1 MSIKKR
7 FDKKLIIISLLL
19 VLIIGIGAVSAAD
32 NNTDEKI
39 ASSNDQAELSVSND
53 VKVSSSNEST
63 LGANVEVSGTRFTD
77 LRNAIDGATAGD
89 VIVLNNDIENDISHY
104 ILIDVGKSITIE
116 GNGHKIDALGKSG
129 IFFIKGS
136 GVVLNN
142 ITFANARNSFP
153 GGDNMMGGAI
163 GWIGSNGIVNNSIFI
178 NNIADS
184 GYTESGHGGA
194 IDWIQ
199 AEGGKI
205 YNSKFYNNHANL
217 TGGALRVKS
226 SMIIENSEFFY
237 NDAQDGGAIHV
248 VDQGATPGSLANCTF
263 ISNTAEDKG
272 GAIYFYSNSMNV
284 IDNYFTQNSA
294 RLGGAVFAYAN
305 NNLFLDHQT
314 VISNFAEYGGGFYLN
329 TYAYCPVKVRW
340 SEFLNNTAYK
350 LGAGVYYNDTTNHVG
365 YSDVDALNSDQNTM
379 RDTVHGD
386 KGYLNWIISGWQN
399 PVIETF
405 FGGSIDNYLGVK
417 ATPNNTDVAI
427 DVSIPKDADKAS
439 ANIVLVIKDESGIET
454 TYRYDSSDSRWNYDD
469 VNHSA
474 RTVVTLY
481 LTNQAV
487 GEYYVTATFKD
498 NLYYTYERKGNTT
511 YKIEGSKIKGNFTI
525 LQELIDEAINTKS
538 YVVDLDRD
546 YTYSIGLDH
555 GQMNIY
561 DNLTINGNGHF
572 LDALSKCR
580 IFSITGNNNVTL
592 NNIVFRNGNASGA
605 DGTLSN
611 YNNGGAILW
620 SSGYNTTVNNCTFT
634 NNNAN
639 YGGALYCS
647 NIANIYINDTV
658 FSQNTAS
665 SYGGGAYLIDN
676 DKVTI
681 SNSTFKFDYS
691 NHGSAL
697 YCNGNNYD
705 ISLCDFV
712 NNTARSQST
721 IEWVGNNG
729 RLYGSNFTNNKASK
743 FTAITLHGSN
753 GAISH
758 CLFNS
763 NNATNGDAGAIM
775 VFGMDT
781 TIDNCSFT
789 NNYANGDGGCIM
801 SENENT
807 HIYDSTF
814 KSNYVGH
821 NGGAIYF
828 KEPNLIVYN
837 STFEFNQAC
846 WMGGAI
852 AATED
857 PNNAK
862 NAIISNCTFK
872 SNYIENSDGY
882 GGAICYMGDYAP
894 NKDNLTVFDCIF
906 ESNSVLGITLP
917 GSSAVEMYS
926 CGGAIYFLGDMLKI
940 DNCNFT
946 SNCVTANYVAKYY
959 SSGGAVAAYGSN
971 GIISNS
977 QFESNVALANGGAIE
992 VRRMNDINIFNCGF
1006 ESNWADNGGALN
1018 LVSNG
1023 ANISNCTFEF
1033 NNASLGSA
1041 IKWEGDGGKV
1051 SSSTFLDNKADSIDL
1066 LIDNNDLTLTVT
1078 LVGNDNYINAI
1089 HSSKDLTFTNVTYYN
1104 GQIVNSNDVAP
1115 VKSQNEAG
1123 QPIVLEF
1130 NNVGVIKKVNG
1141 KTDINGQFIYDYS
1154 VLDAADYSC
1163 VASHPEN
1170 TYYTAIDNSRKVRF
1184 GEFDLLQHHVNQAS
1198 DNSILTLVRNYT
1210 YIIGLDSIKNGVVI
1224 NKKNLTINGN
1234 NHTVNALNQS
1244 RIFLVN
1250 SEDVVL
1256 NNITYKNGDADD
1268 YGGAIYVNA
1277 SATNLVISNATF
1289 ENNFAN
1295 IYGGA
1300 VFWNSS
1306 SGNINYAIFRNNR
1319 VSGSGSNGGA
1329 VYWNDTYCNISYTNF
1344 TGSSAQNNG
1353 GALYSNADTTELDH
1367 VNFTNN
1373 RAGNNGGAAWI
1384 KSDSS
1389 ITNSNFI
1396 NNNAANG
1403 GAIWA
1408 DAGECKLNYVNFTS
1422 NHANGDGGAIA
1433 IRGSSAEIS
1442 NAKFNEDYTGDEGG
1456 AIYITTPNSRIED
1469 SAFEG
1474 THAKNG
1480 GAIYWDGLTG
1490 TIDNVTFIGTYS
1502 TQNGGAVYWNAAD
1515 GTMTLTNF
1523 TDAHS
1528 GSNGGAIYWLGDNG
1542 KVNDANFTNT
1552 YALNGGAIY
1561 WTGNNGTV
1569 SKSRFNST
1577 KSTGTANSNGGGAIY
1592 WKSSN
1597 GNITESN
1604 FTNTSASSNGGA
1616 ILLDSNAQTLANIS
1630 IDNSKASKDGGAIY
1644 LSSGAAN
1651 ANLTNIDIFNTTASN
1666 GGGLYVNAI
1675 DVEFSNSNITNSS
1688 ANNGGAIYWLCSGGN
1703 AYGINLSNNTAQD
1716 GGALYAT
1723 SKSGDTKSTNF
1734 TGITFDNNKVTGYG
1748 GAICFNKDAGGYA
1761 VYNST
1766 FTDNTADQKG
1776 NSIYYYTGSSDNL
1789 NNSIYNSNF
1798 TGTDHIYI
1806 ENSMRASLVNNTE
1819 LNSRNGDYF
1828 VYNKGTIAL
1837 SNNALKNLIVNYGNI
1852 LTLVTVKVC
1861 ENKTYTYDDF
1871 YFPLNATA
1879 VDDNDNTVVSDS
1891 LRFVTNH
1898 NDNLESEI
1906 ANDMHIATLVTN
1918 KDYYEVNISDVG
1930 LKKVNVKIAI
1940 INVIGKLGSYTWL
1953 QKEIDDCTGDVYNLT
1968 TNVTFNPD
1976 YDLSIYNIYHG
1987 KINFLEGM
1995 NFNKTIR
2002 FEGFNFTISGLNQ
2015 ARIFTVTANDIIINN
2030 TNFINGST
2038 FANGGALNIRSNNA
2052 KIANSTFTNNTAA
2065 TGGAISSVSN
2075 SGLTLGNLTFVNNI
2089 ASDIAA
2095 VELYG
2100 VSNAQIKDLNFIG
2113 NAATN
2118 DCGALSYVGSGNV
2131 QSLSD
2136 CNFINNTAGNN
2147 YGAVYVSNVNVDS
2160 CNFINNTAQVDY
2172 SALYIAS
2179 GSNALTLTKSNFTGN
2194 LANNKATVGIEN
2206 AKTQVNNCNF
2216 TDNEVKSSGSAI
2228 YVNAQEVIISNNIF
2242 DKNEAGANGTVY
2254 FASTSGKIL
2263 NSNFTNNKALNG
2275 AGVYTGTNAGIII
2288 SNSSFISNVAS
2299 VEAGAIYLA
2308 SQAGKIQYCNFT
2320 DNTAVNGGAV
2330 VLAGSNQEIGFCK
2343 FEGNKASYKGG
2354 SVYVKDGLS
2363 NTIHDTTFKKSYA
2376 FDGGAVY
2383 NSGSTGASLWLTNN
2397 TFIKN
2402 IASHNGGAVYYIV
2415 DADGANPVIYRDYL
2429 NFTSDGITS
2438 EGNVNPQGR
2447 TTVTMKSA
2455 GSTYQRIVDCLFQ
2468 DNEDYILNISAK
2480 NFEDKLAV
2488 VYVYNPK
2495 DGDEK
2500 TIRVVITVNSTG
2512 KYYKQIIINET
2523 NYDYYFNTYSKSF
2536 EVNFEDLVND
2546 TDYNVTVSFED
2557 AVYLYKLNSTTFH
2570 IAHGNKIGDFKY
2582 LQELINNAIA
2592 TAPQGTIPTLDLP
2605 RNIVFTIGTEIWCDD
2620 SCVNITK
2627 PITINGL
2634 GRTID
2639 ALGQSRIFNIT
2650 SANVTLN
2657 DIKFVNGNSS
2667 GRYGDGVDMGGAI
2680 FWSGQNGTLM
2690 NGEFRDNNATIGGAI
2705 YYNSTASNAKISGSY
2720 FFNNTAVTNGG
2731 AIDCNASE
2739 MNLTNTF
2746 FESNYAGEYGA
2757 ALCRETNA
2765 TGGFGRNNN
2774 FTSNNAGIAGA
2785 ALGWMGV
2792 NNITIT
2798 NYIFIDNTA
2807 GEKGGAIYVSQ
2818 NSDNC
2823 KIINSSFTGNNV
2835 TGTASGLGGAIDFE
2849 GANGTIIGS
2858 NFTNNHAY
2866 GGGAIYVGALTGY
2879 TNITGATFT
2888 NNGAVNYGGAINLI
2902 ASSVTVNESNF
2913 YDNYAVRG
2921 GALYVGGDGH
2931 TNYIYSS
2938 LFKGNKAISDKTDM
2952 DGFGGAIDWVASSG
2966 YIIESEFID
2975 NCADNGGGV
2984 YFGGRSHESK
2994 IERCNFTNNQ
3004 AKYNGGA
3011 IDCNASKM
3019 YLTNTLF
3026 DGNVAQFGA
3035 ALCREIHAKEGSG
3048 ENNTFINNHAIV
3060 AGAALAWMGSVG
3072 INITNYTFIN
3082 NSADVAGGAIYVSI
3096 DSHNCSVVDCNFED
3110 NYVTNKTKDWK
3121 GRFNWVA
3128 WDDSNMYYRSEV
3140 TDDSSKARTADMNYD
3155 GTIFY
3160 YQTPEQL
3167 DAALGTGGA
3176 MTIFADNATIK
3187 NSNFTGGSARLGGGI
3202 YVGADSGSTQIT
3214 NSIFKSNVA
3223 WERGG
3228 AVNLYASGVHID
3240 QGQFYDNLA
3249 INGSALYVGG
3259 VGTQNKVHES
3269 IFSGNN
3275 ATSYGGGIYWIAYEG
3290 EIRDSEFISNS
3301 AEYGGGIYLNGK
3313 SANTNITNTKFKFN
3327 NAVKNGGAIDCNA
3340 TQMNLTNTFFESN
3353 YAGEYGA
3360 ALCREA
3366 NATGGHG
3373 KNNTFISNHAG
3384 ISGAALAWLNV
3395 ENIHIN
3401 NYTFID
3407 NTAERSGGAIYISK
3421 GSDNCVIF
3429 NSTFKGNHLTN
3440 MTAYH
3445 NGGAI
3450 DCVGDNL
3457 TVNMSSFENNGANTG
3472 GAIYV
3477 GTGSS
3482 QAHILASNF
3491 TSNYAYADGGA
3502 IGLKA
3507 DTLII
3512 NESIFKSNT
3521 AIGSGGAVYVGGIG
3535 ENNTVH
3541 YSVFEDNQ
3549 AGNHGGAI
3557 DWLAKAGEIIHSN
3570 FTKNSAE
3577 YGGAVYLNGVSSKS
3591 RISDVIFK
3599 ENTATENGGAI
3610 DCNATEMNLTH
3621 TKFISNIAKYGA
3633 GLCRESGAT
3642 GGFGGNNTF
3651 DRNHAYVSGAALAWL
3666 DVDNIHI
3673 NNYTFTNN
3681 TADFSGGAIYVSPD
3695 SHNCVVQNSTFTDNF
3710 VTSAIEGRG
3719 GAIDWQG
3726 DNATVEDTT
3735 FYRCISVNGGG
3746 IYFGEN
3752 SHNASVFNTTFT
3764 LCESLTNGGAI
3775 VVNGNDASITYCNF
3789 TSSVA
3794 MDNGGAI
3801 AGFDSNNSKIS
3812 NCNFKYNVAAGH
3824 IDPQGNH
3831 HGEGGAIYWENSNNL
3846 RVAHSTF
3853 ETDEAKL
3860 SGGSISADNCNDSI
3874 IYNITTFD
3882 ETAFRNGGAVAWS
3895 NSRNVIIDGS
3905 YFNDSGA
3912 NYDGGTIY
3920 LSNVDAATIKNT
3932 GINSTWASWGI
3943 GGGVYVDGN
3952 VTIDNVT
3959 FNDTHSYYDNAT
3971 AIYFNSGIS
3980 SVINSAFT
3988 YSIKSM
3994 GIAKDANVTL
4004 IKNNIT
4010 SDTPTKHIRY
4020 LIENSTVMVNT
4031 VDYAV
4036 WNNGNLWLDKN
4047 NFDNVIF
4054 NDGTIWTKTYIS
4066 VLDNE
4071 THNTT
4076 WNETFVFYA
4085 DITDDNNNT
4094 IISVKSLDTGNNIT
4108 SDRFHMSYNQI
4119 ILRTYYQGSFL
4130 ISGYDSGLK
4139 NSEMSAGTLNV
4150 KMPVNVDVS
4159 IKQPTTGNIEITATI
4174 TPKVQSNY
4182 TINGQ
4187 TIFFKIGDQ
4196 EFNTTINCPL
4206 GPWNMATANY
4216 QLNGLHEG
4224 KYTITATYNGDIV
4237 HLNATGENSTDVI
4250 LRDSWINVVIQ
4261 NITYGQTA
4269 VAVVTTN
4276 SNGTVRINIH
4286 GKDQIV
4292 DVVMHKGAD
4301 GNYTG
4306 SVNIPVSDYITTGRH
4321 DAGVVLE
4328 ANEYYKSSTNITSFY
4343 VSKLNTT
4350 IVATP
4355 TTPIVVGDKEVIIV
4369 KVNETAKGFVKITI
4383 NGKNYYEELENGI
4396 ATFEIHNLP
4405 RNNYRGIDVEY
4416 LGNEY
4421 FNGNS
4426 TKTTFYIGL
4435 RNDYTLYVRIAN
4447 ITYGENAT
4455 LYASLP
4461 VDVDNGVIFIV
4472 NNTPYPNI
4480 NVMNGVAEL
4489 VIPGL
4494 DVGEYH
4500 VTVVYNGDDK
4510 YDYKSNQTTF
4520 HVKPTGDWILN
4531 MTVEAH
4537 IYGQD
4542 TIFNVTLPKNV
4553 TKNINLT
4560 IEGVNYTVTLIN
4572 GTGNLTLN
4580 NISGGFHAVVATYD
4594 GDARYL
4600 AKTNSTL
4607 FYIER
4612 AQSNVNL
4619 TQDGRNVTATVTT
4632 NATGWVKFIVN
4643 GKEQRVQIVNGNAT
4657 WANVLINGNNTVVA
4671 IYEGDINFTDSNNN
4685 TNFTVSLEKSFINV
4699 TATNVTYGNASV
4711 ITVKVPA
4718 VQTGYVT
4725 VVVNNGTD
4733 IIRVILP
4740 IPATG
4745 EIKLDASGLNV
4756 GEYKVNVTYLGDKI
4770 YDVSQNSTTFNITKA
4785 NLTADVIAQNVT
4797 VDENASFVITVNN
4810 DFKGKV
4816 DITVNGVSH
4825 FDNLAQ
4831 ALIYINKLPANDYVA
4846 RMTFYDDG
4854 NYNNK
4859 TINVPFTVSRVDLT
4873 VINVTIDDTTYP
4885 DKAVAYVNVTGASG
4899 VINITVDGKVFNGTL
4914 DNNGIATIDLTGLS
4928 AGVKEALVNFTST
4941 DAYHNNASTIVKFVV
4956 FKAKSQVNL
4965 TNESTSVVAKVTDG
4979 ATGTVTFYVNGRN
4992 NTVPVA
4998 NGYARWDNVLEIGN
5012 NTVVVVYNG
5021 DKNFNVSTNS
5031 TSNFTIPKHKNS
5043 AVNVTAINVTY
5054 GNASVITVEVPK
5066 VQTGYV
5072 RIVVEG
5078 TAIDVTV
5085 PIDPTTGVAKF
5096 NATGLDVGRYRV
5108 NVTYLGDNLYDVA
5121 GNFTYFNI
5129 TKANLNATVI
5139 PINVTVKEYPGFIV
5153 SVNNDFNGKVNIT
5166 IENVN
5171 KYADVVKPLIDI
5183 DKLLAGKYTAN
5194 VTFYG
5199 DNNYIDTSLK
5209 VNFTVSKLGSM
5220 MVVTEVVNGTSVV
5233 VSLPENATGNVT
5245 VVFENGTSMVV
5256 NVTNGSAII
5265 NLENVT
5271 PGTQNITV
5279 IYSGDEN
5286 YTGVTINSTI
5296 TVPKHDTEIKIDV
5309 TDITDNGTAIVHVKV
5324 PTNATGDINVTI
5336 DGITYSGPI
5345 NKGEAIIPVANLTSG
5360 TKTVIAEYAGDNNY
5374 SANYSVAKFDIN
5386 VKTNVTPT
5394 VIDYGNGTVVVV
5406 VGDNATGNV
5415 TIKVGDKEFNATVV
5429 NGTAIVNITNVTPG
5443 DHEVEVIYSGDGNHT
5458 NATVKAN
5465 ITAPKYDTPIN
5476 VDVGSIVNGTAVV
5489 TVTVPKNATGN
5500 VTVRIDGMNYTA
5512 KIDGGKATIKLEN
5525 LTGGAKTF
5533 IVEYP
5538 GDNNFTGNYTVG
5550 EFVAK
5555 GTKAVVDPVIIDNGN
5570 GTVVVVVGD
5579 NATGNVTIKV
5589 GNETF
5594 NATVVNGTAIINIT
5608 NVTPGTHEVEVIY
5621 SGDANH
5627 TNSTIKTNI
5636 TAPKYDAPMN
5646 VAVSDIVNGTAVVT
5660 VTVPENATG
5669 NVTIR
5674 IDGMNYTAKIDN
5686 DGKAVI
5692 KLENLTGGAKTF
5704 IVEYP
5709 GDNNFTGNYTVGEFV
5724 AKGTKASVDPVIIDN
5739 GNGTIVV
5746 VIGDNATGNVTIKVG
5761 NETFN
5766 ATVVNGTAIINI
5778 TNVTPGDHEVEVIYS
5793 GDANHT
5799 NSTIKTNITAP
5810 KYDAPMNV
5818 AVSDIVNGTA
5828 VVTVTVPENATGN
5841 VTIRIDGMN
5850 YTAKIDNDGKA
5861 VIKLENLTGGAK
5873 TFIVEYPGDNNF
5885 TGNYTVGE
5893 FVAKGTKASV
5903 DPVIIDN
5910 GNGTIVVVIGD
5921 NATGN
5926 VTIKVGNETFNATVV
5941 NGTAIINITNVTP
5954 GNHEVEV
5961 IYSGDDNHTN
5971 ATIKTNVTAPKY
5983 DAPMN
5988 ITVGE
5993 AKEGEPIVIT
6003 VEVPKGAT
6011 GNVTVSV
6018 GGKDYTAKIDNDGKA
6033 VVTAENVSDGD
6044 HTIVAVYTG
6053 DGNYT
6058 SNSIISNM
6066 SVQKAK
6072 ADTEPNIVD
6081 YGNGTVV
6088 VVIGDNATGNVTIK
6102 VGDNIYNATV
6112 INGTAVVTIDNETP
6126 GSHEVEVIYSGD
6138 ANHTNSTIKTNI
6150 TAPKYDAPMDVVV
6163 SDVVNGTAVVTVT
6176 VPKNASGNVTVRI
6189 DGMNYTAKIDNDGK
6203 AVIKL
6208 ENLTGGAKTFI
6219 VEYPGDNNF
6228 TGNYTVGEFVAKG
6241 TKAVVD
6247 PVIVDNGNGTI
6258 VVVIGDN
6265 ATGNVTIKVGNET
6278 FNATVVNG
6286 TAIINITNVTPGTH
6300 EVEVIYSGD
6309 DNHTGS
6315 NITTNVTV
6323 PKYDTP
6329 INVTVG
6335 EAKEGEPIIITVE
6348 VPKGATGNVTVSVGG
6363 KDYTA
6368 EIGAD
6373 GKAVVTAEN
6382 VSDGDHTIAVE
6393 YLGDKNYSANHT
6405 VSNMTVQ
6412 KAKADTEP
6420 SVIDYGNGTV
6430 VVVVGDNATGNV
6442 TIKVG
6447 DKEFNAT
6454 VVNGTAVVTIDNVT
6468 PGTHEVEVI
6477 YSGDGNHTGS
6487 NITTNVTAPKY
6498 DTNMS
6503 MTVTE
6508 LPNGTVVVTV
6518 TVPDNAAGDVTV
6530 NVGGKEYI
6538 TKIDD
6543 NGNAVVY
6550 VDDISSGDHTIVVEY
6565 SGDDNYAG
6573 NYTISNFTKKEG
6585 KAAVDPVIV
6594 DYGNGT
6600 IVVVVGD
6607 NATGNVTVKVGDNIY
6622 NATVINGTAII
6633 TLDNETPGVHDV
6645 EVIYS
6650 GDGNHTNATI
6660 HTEITVSDV
6669 PTPIKINV
6677 DNINVGDKSIITVEV
6692 PKGATGSITIE
6703 IDGVNHTSLI
6713 NDGVARFEVENL
6725 TAGEKSVFAVYEGD
6739 GAYARNFT
6747 SDKFVVSKVNSNLIV
6762 EISDVNVGENITV
6775 TVKVPT
6781 DATGQVLID
6790 IDGVGYYMNITDGIG
6805 TVEIPHL
6812 GEGNYNVNLTY
6823 LGDDKY
6829 LSSSNKTTVK
6839 VSKLPSFVIPNAT
6852 DIHVGENVNIHLIV
6866 PTDATGNVTVIINSD
6881 EFTFNLN
6888 NGALG
6893 AVYVEGKEYIVA
6905 VSGGNGELV
6914 ISGLPKGEYSVR
6926 VIYNGDKKYLPSENA
6941 TIFTVSKQ
6949 DTQMDVIDQGNGTIK
6964 VILPDDATGNV
6975 TVSDGNNT
6983 YVVEVING
6991 TAVITL
6997 NDTTPGKHDIT
7008 VEYSGDGDYSSN
7020 KTTISVDIP
7029 KYSTPIS
7036 VNVHNIKVG
7045 ETEVV
7050 TVTLPKE
7057 ATGTVT
7063 IEINGKE
7070 YLAKVKDG
7078 VATFSVTGLAF
7089 GDKTVA
7095 VKYAGDDYYMDN
7107 YTTAQFTVSKVSST
7121 VKATGKDINVGKDE
7135 IITATVPKD
7144 ATGRVLVD
7152 IDGVGYYG
7160 TVENGKAKIII
7171 PELASG
7177 KYTTKITYEGDD
7189 KYLPSTTTVSFKVSK
7204 VNAPISADADDI
7216 YHGEDATVV
7225 VNVPEDATG
7234 TVTITVNGKTYTQEV
7249 KNGKAIFTVPGLT
7262 KGDYD
7267 IIASYSGDRKYD
7279 ANDSIT
7285 DIEVHFNETPDE
7297 PAHPHYTYN
7306 AEKRGL
7312 EKYPTG
7318 NPILALILMLLIA
7331 VGFGGIRKFR
7341 K

>member
-1 MSIKKR
+1 
-7 FDKKLIIISLLL
+7 
-19 VLIIGIGAVSAAD
+19 
-32 NNTDEKI
+32 
-39 ASSNDQAELSVSND
+39 
-53 VKVSSSNEST
+53 
-63 LGANVEVSGTRFTD
+63 
-77 LRNAIDGATAGD
+77 
-89 VIVLNNDIENDISHY
+89 
-104 ILIDVGKSITIE
+104 
-116 GNGHKIDALGKSG
+116 
-129 IFFIKGS
+129 
-136 GVVLNN
+136 
-142 ITFANARNSFP
+142 
-153 GGDNMMGGAI
+153 
-163 GWIGSNGIVNNSIFI
+163 
-178 NNIADS
+178 
-184 GYTESGHGGA
+184 
-194 IDWIQ
+194 
-199 AEGGKI
+199 
-205 YNSKFYNNHANL
+205 
-217 TGGALRVKS
+217 
-226 SMIIENSEFFY
+226 
-237 NDAQDGGAIHV
+237 
-248 VDQGATPGSLANCTF
+248 
-263 ISNTAEDKG
+263 
-272 GAIYFYSNSMNV
+272 
-284 IDNYFTQNSA
+284 
-294 RLGGAVFAYAN
+294 
-305 NNLFLDHQT
+305 
-314 VISNFAEYGGGFYLN
+314 
-329 TYAYCPVKVRW
+329 
-340 SEFLNNTAYK
+340 
-350 LGAGVYYNDTTNHVG
+350 
-365 YSDVDALNSDQNTM
+365 
-379 RDTVHGD
+379 
-386 KGYLNWIISGWQN
+386 
-399 PVIETF
+399 
-405 FGGSIDNYLGVK
+405 
-417 ATPNNTDVAI
+417 
-427 DVSIPKDADKAS
+427 
-439 ANIVLVIKDESGIET
+439 
-454 TYRYDSSDSRWNYDD
+454 
-469 VNHSA
+469 
-474 RTVVTLY
+474 
-481 LTNQAV
+481 
-487 GEYYVTATFKD
+487 
-498 NLYYTYERKGNTT
+498 
-511 YKIEGSKIKGNFTI
+511 
-525 LQELIDEAINTKS
+525 
-538 YVVDLDRD
+538 
-546 YTYSIGLDH
+546 
-555 GQMNIY
+555 
-561 DNLTINGNGHF
+561 
-572 LDALSKCR
+572 
-580 IFSITGNNNVTL
+580 
-592 NNIVFRNGNASGA
+592 
-605 DGTLSN
+605 
-611 YNNGGAILW
+611 
-620 SSGYNTTVNNCTFT
+620 
-634 NNNAN
+634 
-639 YGGALYCS
+639 
-647 NIANIYINDTV
+647 
-658 FSQNTAS
+658 
-665 SYGGGAYLIDN
+665 
-676 DKVTI
+676 
-681 SNSTFKFDYS
+681 
-691 NHGSAL
+691 
-697 YCNGNNYD
+697 
-705 ISLCDFV
+705 
-712 NNTARSQST
+712 
-721 IEWVGNNG
+721 
-729 RLYGSNFTNNKASK
+729 
-743 FTAITLHGSN
+743 
-753 GAISH
+753 
-758 CLFNS
+758 
-763 NNATNGDAGAIM
+763 
-775 VFGMDT
+775 
-781 TIDNCSFT
+781 
-789 NNYANGDGGCIM
+789 
-801 SENENT
+801 
-807 HIYDSTF
+807 
-814 KSNYVGH
+814 
-821 NGGAIYF
+821 
-828 KEPNLIVYN
+828 
-837 STFEFNQAC
+837 
-846 WMGGAI
+846 
-852 AATED
+852 
-857 PNNAK
+857 
-862 NAIISNCTFK
+862 
-872 SNYIENSDGY
+872 
-882 GGAICYMGDYAP
+882 
-894 NKDNLTVFDCIF
+894 
-906 ESNSVLGITLP
+906 
-917 GSSAVEMYS
+917 
-926 CGGAIYFLGDMLKI
+926 
-940 DNCNFT
+940 
-946 SNCVTANYVAKYY
+946 
-959 SSGGAVAAYGSN
+959 
-971 GIISNS
+971 
-977 QFESNVALANGGAIE
+977 
-992 VRRMNDINIFNCGF
+992 
-1006 ESNWADNGGALN
+1006 
-1018 LVSNG
+1018 
-1023 ANISNCTFEF
+1023 
-1033 NNASLGSA
+1033 
-1041 IKWEGDGGKV
+1041 
-1051 SSSTFLDNKADSIDL
+1051 
-1066 LIDNNDLTLTVT
+1066 
-1078 LVGNDNYINAI
+1078 
-1089 HSSKDLTFTNVTYYN
+1089 
-1104 GQIVNSNDVAP
+1104 
-1115 VKSQNEAG
+1115 
-1123 QPIVLEF
+1123 
-1130 NNVGVIKKVNG
+1130 
-1141 KTDINGQFIYDYS
+1141 
-1154 VLDAADYSC
+1154 
-1163 VASHPEN
+1163 
-1170 TYYTAIDNSRKVRF
+1170 
-1184 GEFDLLQHHVNQAS
+1184 
-1198 DNSILTLVRNYT
+1198 
-1210 YIIGLDSIKNGVVI
+1210 
-1224 NKKNLTINGN
+1224 
-1234 NHTVNALNQS
+1234 
-1244 RIFLVN
+1244 
-1250 SEDVVL
+1250 
-1256 NNITYKNGDADD
+1256 
-1268 YGGAIYVNA
+1268 
-1277 SATNLVISNATF
+1277 
-1289 ENNFAN
+1289 
-1295 IYGGA
+1295 
-1300 VFWNSS
+1300 
-1306 SGNINYAIFRNNR
+1306 
-1319 VSGSGSNGGA
+1319 
-1329 VYWNDTYCNISYTNF
+1329 
-1344 TGSSAQNNG
+1344 
-1353 GALYSNADTTELDH
+1353 
-1367 VNFTNN
+1367 
-1373 RAGNNGGAAWI
+1373 
-1384 KSDSS
+1384 
-1389 ITNSNFI
+1389 
-1396 NNNAANG
+1396 
-1403 GAIWA
+1403 
-1408 DAGECKLNYVNFTS
+1408 
-1422 NHANGDGGAIA
+1422 
-1433 IRGSSAEIS
+1433 
-1442 NAKFNEDYTGDEGG
+1442 
-1456 AIYITTPNSRIED
+1456 
-1469 SAFEG
+1469 
-1474 THAKNG
+1474 
-1480 GAIYWDGLTG
+1480 
-1490 TIDNVTFIGTYS
+1490 
-1502 TQNGGAVYWNAAD
+1502 
-1515 GTMTLTNF
+1515 
-1523 TDAHS
+1523 
-1528 GSNGGAIYWLGDNG
+1528 
-1542 KVNDANFTNT
+1542 
-1552 YALNGGAIY
+1552 
-1561 WTGNNGTV
+1561 
-1569 SKSRFNST
+1569 
-1577 KSTGTANSNGGGAIY
+1577 
-1592 WKSSN
+1592 
-1597 GNITESN
+1597 
-1604 FTNTSASSNGGA
+1604 
-1616 ILLDSNAQTLANIS
+1616 
-1630 IDNSKASKDGGAIY
+1630 
-1644 LSSGAAN
+1644 
-1651 ANLTNIDIFNTTASN
+1651 
-1666 GGGLYVNAI
+1666 
-1675 DVEFSNSNITNSS
+1675 
-1688 ANNGGAIYWLCSGGN
+1688 
-1703 AYGINLSNNTAQD
+1703 
-1716 GGALYAT
+1716 
-1723 SKSGDTKSTNF
+1723 
-1734 TGITFDNNKVTGYG
+1734 
-1748 GAICFNKDAGGYA
+1748 
-1761 VYNST
+1761 
-1766 FTDNTADQKG
+1766 
-1776 NSIYYYTGSSDNL
+1776 
-1789 NNSIYNSNF
+1789 
-1798 TGTDHIYI
+1798 
-1806 ENSMRASLVNNTE
+1806 
-1819 LNSRNGDYF
+1819 
-1828 VYNKGTIAL
+1828 
-1837 SNNALKNLIVNYGNI
+1837 
-1852 LTLVTVKVC
+1852 
-1861 ENKTYTYDDF
+1861 
-1871 YFPLNATA
+1871 
-1879 VDDNDNTVVSDS
+1879 
-1891 LRFVTNH
+1891 
-1898 NDNLESEI
+1898 
-1906 ANDMHIATLVTN
+1906 
-1918 KDYYEVNISDVG
+1918 
-1930 LKKVNVKIAI
+1930 
-1940 INVIGKLGSYTWL
+1940 
-1953 QKEIDDCTGDVYNLT
+1953 
-1968 TNVTFNPD
+1968 
-1976 YDLSIYNIYHG
+1976 
-1987 KINFLEGM
+1987 
-1995 NFNKTIR
+1995 
-2002 FEGFNFTISGLNQ
+2002 
-2015 ARIFTVTANDIIINN
+2015 
-2030 TNFINGST
+2030 
-2038 FANGGALNIRSNNA
+2038 
-2052 KIANSTFTNNTAA
+2052 
-2065 TGGAISSVSN
+2065 
-2075 SGLTLGNLTFVNNI
+2075 
-2089 ASDIAA
+2089 
-2095 VELYG
+2095 
-2100 VSNAQIKDLNFIG
+2100 
-2113 NAATN
+2113 
-2118 DCGALSYVGSGNV
+2118 
-2131 QSLSD
+2131 
-2136 CNFINNTAGNN
+2136 
-2147 YGAVYVSNVNVDS
+2147 
-2160 CNFINNTAQVDY
+2160 
-2172 SALYIAS
+2172 
-2179 GSNALTLTKSNFTGN
+2179 
-2194 LANNKATVGIEN
+2194 
-2206 AKTQVNNCNF
+2206 
-2216 TDNEVKSSGSAI
+2216 
-2228 YVNAQEVIISNNIF
+2228 
-2242 DKNEAGANGTVY
+2242 
-2254 FASTSGKIL
+2254 
-2263 NSNFTNNKALNG
+2263 
-2275 AGVYTGTNAGIII
+2275 
-2288 SNSSFISNVAS
+2288 
-2299 VEAGAIYLA
+2299 
-2308 SQAGKIQYCNFT
+2308 
-2320 DNTAVNGGAV
+2320 
-2330 VLAGSNQEIGFCK
+2330 
-2343 FEGNKASYKGG
+2343 
-2354 SVYVKDGLS
+2354 
-2363 NTIHDTTFKKSYA
+2363 
-2376 FDGGAVY
+2376 
-2383 NSGSTGASLWLTNN
+2383 
-2397 TFIKN
+2397 
-2402 IASHNGGAVYYIV
+2402 
-2415 DADGANPVIYRDYL
+2415 
-2429 NFTSDGITS
+2429 
-2438 EGNVNPQGR
+2438 
-2447 TTVTMKSA
+2447 
-2455 GSTYQRIVDCLFQ
+2455 
-2468 DNEDYILNISAK
+2468 
-2480 NFEDKLAV
+2480 
-2488 VYVYNPK
+2488 
-2495 DGDEK
+2495 
-2500 TIRVVITVNSTG
+2500 
-2512 KYYKQIIINET
+2512 
-2523 NYDYYFNTYSKSF
+2523 
-2536 EVNFEDLVND
+2536 
-2546 TDYNVTVSFED
+2546 
-2557 AVYLYKLNSTTFH
+2557 
-2570 IAHGNKIGDFKY
+2570 
-2582 LQELINNAIA
+2582 
-2592 TAPQGTIPTLDLP
+2592 
-2605 RNIVFTIGTEIWCDD
+2605 
-2620 SCVNITK
+2620 
-2627 PITINGL
+2627 
-2634 GRTID
+2634 
-2639 ALGQSRIFNIT
+2639 
-2650 SANVTLN
+2650 
-2657 DIKFVNGNSS
+2657 
-2667 GRYGDGVDMGGAI
+2667 
-2680 FWSGQNGTLM
+2680 
-2690 NGEFRDNNATIGGAI
+2690 
-2705 YYNSTASNAKISGSY
+2705 
-2720 FFNNTAVTNGG
+2720 
-2731 AIDCNASE
+2731 

-2866 GGGAIYVGALTGY
+2866 DGGAIYVGALTGY

-2888 NNGAVNYGGAINLI
+2888 NNGAVHYGGAINLI

-2913 YDNYAVRG
+2913 YDNSAVQG

-2938 LFKGNKAISDKTDM
+2938 LFKGNKAISDKTAM
-2952 DGFGGAIDWVASSG
+2952 DGLGGAINWVASSG

-2984 YFGGRSHESK
+2984 YFGGKSHESR
-2994 IERCNFTNNQ
+2994 IESCNFTNNQ

-3035 ALCREIHAKEGSG
+3035 ALCREINAKEGSG

-3096 DSHNCSVVDCNFED
+3096 DSHNCSVVDCDFED

-3187 NSNFTGGSARLGGGI
+3187 NSNFTGGFARLGGGI

-3214 NSIFKSNVA
+3214 NSIFKFNVA

-3240 QGQFYDNLA
+3240 QSQFYDNLA

-3290 EIRDSEFISNS
+3290 EIRGSEFISNS

-3313 SANTNITNTKFKFN
+3313 SANTNISNTKFKLN

-3340 TQMNLTNTFFESN
+3340 TQMNLTDTLFESN

-3384 ISGAALAWLNV
+3384 ISGAALAWLGV
-3395 ENIHIN
+3395 DNIHIN
-3401 NYTFID
+3401 NYTFTN
-3407 NTAERSGGAIYISK
+3407 NTADRSGGAIYISK

-3440 MTAYH
+3440 MTEYH

-3477 GTGSS
+3477 GVGSS

-3621 TKFISNIAKYGA
+3621 TKFISNYAKYGA

-3651 DRNHAYVSGAALAWL
+3651 DRNHAYISGAALAWL

-3726 DNATVEDTT
+3726 DNATIEDTA

-3860 SGGSISADNCNDSI
+3860 SGGSISADNCNDSV

-3912 NYDGGTIY
+3912 NYDGGSIY
-3920 LSNVDAATIKNT
+3920 LSNVDAVTIKNT

-3943 GGGVYVDGN
+3943 GGGIYIDGN

-3971 AIYFNSGIS
+3971 AIYFNSGVS

-4010 SDTPTKHIRY
+4010 SDTPTKYIRY

-4036 WNNGNLWLDKN
+4036 WNEGNLWLDKN

-4139 NSEMSAGTLNV
+4139 KSEMSAGTLNV

-4196 EFNTTINCPL
+4196 EYNTTINCPL
-4206 GPWNMATANY
+4206 GPWNVATANY
-4216 QLNGLHEG
+4216 VLNGLHDG

-4250 LRDSWINVVIQ
+4250 LRDSWIKVVIQ
-4261 NITYGQTA
+4261 NITYGETA

-4306 SVNIPVSDYITTGRH
+4306 TVDIPVADYMTTGRH

-4328 ANEYYKSSTNITSFY
+4328 ANEYYKSNNNITSFY

-4405 RNNYRGIDVEY
+4405 RGMYRGMDVQY

-4426 TKTTFYIGL
+4426 TKTTFYVGL

-4461 VDVDNGVIFIV
+4461 VDVDNGVVFIV
-4472 NNTPYPNI
+4472 NGTAYPNI
-4480 NVMNGVAEL
+4480 KVTNGVAEL

-4494 DVGEYH
+4494 DVGEYP
-4500 VTVVYNGDDK
+4500 VTVVYNEDDK
-4510 YDYKSNQTTF
+4510 YDYKTNQTTF

-4531 MTVEAH
+4531 LTVEAH
-4537 IYGQD
+4537 TYGQD
-4542 TIFNVTLPKNV
+4542 TIFNVTLPQNV

-4580 NISGGFHAVVATYD
+4580 NISGGFHAVVATYE
-4594 GDARYL
+4594 GDTRYL

-4612 AQSNVNL
+4612 AQSDVNL
-4619 TQDGRNVTATVTT
+4619 TQEGRNVTATVTT

-4685 TNFTVSLEKSFINV
+4685 TNFTLSLETSSINV

-4711 ITVKVPA
+4711 ITVKVPT

-4733 IIRVILP
+4733 IINVILP
-4740 IPATG
+4740 IPANG

-4756 GEYKVNVTYLGDKI
+4756 GEYT
-4770 YDVSQNSTTFNITKA
+4770 
-4785 NLTADVIAQNVT
+4785 
-4797 VDENASFVITVNN
+4797 
-4810 DFKGKV
+4810 
-4816 DITVNGVSH
+4816 
-4825 FDNLAQ
+4825 
-4831 ALIYINKLPANDYVA
+4831 
-4846 RMTFYDDG
+4846 
-4854 NYNNK
+4854 
-4859 TINVPFTVSRVDLT
+4859 
-4873 VINVTIDDTTYP
+4873 
-4885 DKAVAYVNVTGASG
+4885 
-4899 VINITVDGKVFNGTL
+4899 
-4914 DNNGIATIDLTGLS
+4914 
-4928 AGVKEALVNFTST
+4928 
-4941 DAYHNNASTIVKFVV
+4941 
-4956 FKAKSQVNL
+4956 
-4965 TNESTSVVAKVTDG
+4965 
-4979 ATGTVTFYVNGRN
+4979 
-4992 NTVPVA
+4992 
-4998 NGYARWDNVLEIGN
+4998 
-5012 NTVVVVYNG
+5012 
-5021 DKNFNVSTNS
+5021 
-5031 TSNFTIPKHKNS
+5031 
-5043 AVNVTAINVTY
+5043 
-5054 GNASVITVEVPK
+5054 
-5066 VQTGYV
+5066 
-5072 RIVVEG
+5072 
-5078 TAIDVTV
+5078 
-5085 PIDPTTGVAKF
+5085 
-5096 NATGLDVGRYRV
+5096 V
-5108 NVTYLGDNLYDVA
+5108 NVTYLGDNVHDISQ
-5121 GNFTYFNI
+5121 NSTTFKI
-5129 TKANLNATVI
+5129 TKANLTSSVVAQ
-5139 PINVTVKEYPGFIV
+5139 NVTVAEDTEFIITV
-5153 SVNNDFNGKVNIT
+5153 LNDFHGKVKIEVDGKTYDDDVKT
-5166 IENVN
+5166 IVN
-5171 KYADVVKPLIDI
+5171 DI
-5183 DKLLAGKYTAN
+5183 GKLLAGPKQAT

-5199 DNNYIDTSLK
+5199 DNNYINTTK
-5209 VNFTVSKLGSM
+5209 HVNFTVSKLGGM

-5233 VSLPENATGNVT
+5233 VTLPENATGNVT
-5245 VVFENGTSMVV
+5245 VVFKNGTSMVV

-5279 IYSGDEN
+5279 IYSGDGN

-5324 PTNATGDINVTI
+5324 PANATGDINVTI
-5336 DGITYSGPI
+5336 DGITYSCPI
-5345 NKGEAIIPVANLTSG
+5345 NKGEAVIPVGNLTGG

-5415 TIKVGDKEFNATVV
+5415 TIKVGNETFNATVV

-5443 DHEVEVIYSGDGNHT
+5443 DHVVEVIYSGDGNHT
-5458 NATVKAN
+5458 GSNITAN
-5465 ITAPKYDTPIN
+5465 ITAPKYDTPMVVA
-5476 VDVGSIVNGTAVV
+5476 VDNIVNGTAVV
-5489 TVTVPKNATGN
+5489 TVTVPKNATGD
-5500 VTVRIDGMNYTA
+5500 VTIRIDGMNYTA
-5512 KIDGGKATIKLEN
+5512 KIDNDGKAVIKLEN

-5533 IVEYP
+5533 IVEYS

-5555 GTKAVVDPVIIDNGN
+5555 GTKASVDPVIIDNGN
-5570 GTVVVVVGD
+5570 GTVVVVIGD

-5621 SGDANH
+5621 SGDGNH
-5627 TNSTIKTNI
+5627 TGSNITTNI
-5636 TAPKYDAPMN
+5636 TAPKYDTVMD
-5646 VAVSDIVNGTAVVT
+5646 VAVD
-5660 VTVPENATG
+5660 
-5669 NVTIR
+5669 
-5674 IDGMNYTAKIDN
+5674 KI
-5686 DGKAVI
+5686 
-5692 KLENLTGGAKTF
+5692 
-5704 IVEYP
+5704 
-5709 GDNNFTGNYTVGEFV
+5709 
-5724 AKGTKASVDPVIIDN
+5724 
-5739 GNGTIVV
+5739 
-5746 VIGDNATGNVTIKVG
+5746 
-5761 NETFN
+5761 
-5766 ATVVNGTAIINI
+5766 
-5778 TNVTPGDHEVEVIYS
+5778 
-5793 GDANHT
+5793 
-5799 NSTIKTNITAP
+5799 
-5810 KYDAPMNV
+5810 
-5818 AVSDIVNGTA
+5818 
-5828 VVTVTVPENATGN
+5828 
-5841 VTIRIDGMN
+5841 
-5850 YTAKIDNDGKA
+5850 
-5861 VIKLENLTGGAK
+5861 
-5873 TFIVEYPGDNNF
+5873 
-5885 TGNYTVGE
+5885 
-5893 FVAKGTKASV
+5893 
-5903 DPVIIDN
+5903 
-5910 GNGTIVVVIGD
+5910 
-5921 NATGN
+5921 
-5926 VTIKVGNETFNATVV
+5926 
-5941 NGTAIINITNVTP
+5941 
-5954 GNHEVEV
+5954 
-5961 IYSGDDNHTN
+5961 
-5971 ATIKTNVTAPKY
+5971 
-5983 DAPMN
+5983 
-5988 ITVGE
+5988 
-5993 AKEGEPIVIT
+5993 
-6003 VEVPKGAT
+6003 
-6011 GNVTVSV
+6011 
-6018 GGKDYTAKIDNDGKA
+6018 
-6033 VVTAENVSDGD
+6033 
-6044 HTIVAVYTG
+6044 
-6053 DGNYT
+6053 
-6058 SNSIISNM
+6058 
-6066 SVQKAK
+6066 
-6072 ADTEPNIVD
+6072 
-6081 YGNGTVV
+6081 
-6088 VVIGDNATGNVTIK
+6088 
-6102 VGDNIYNATV
+6102 
-6112 INGTAVVTIDNETP
+6112 
-6126 GSHEVEVIYSGD
+6126 
-6138 ANHTNSTIKTNI
+6138 
-6150 TAPKYDAPMDVVV
+6150 
-6163 SDVVNGTAVVTVT
+6163 VNGTAVVTVT
-6176 VPKNASGNVTVRI
+6176 VPKNATGNVTVRI

-6241 TKAVVD
+6241 AKVVVD

-6286 TAIINITNVTPGTH
+6286 TAVINITNVTPGTH

-6309 DNHTGS
+6309 GNHTGS
-6315 NITTNVTV
+6315 NITTNVTA
-6323 PKYDTP
+6323 PKYDAP

-6348 VPKGATGNVTVSVGG
+6348 VPKGATGNVTVNVGG

-6368 EIGAD
+6368 EIDND

-6503 MTVTE
+6503 MDITE

-6518 TVPDNAAGDVTV
+6518 TVPDNATGNVTV

-6677 DNINVGDKSIITVEV
+6677 DNINVGDKAIITVEV
-6692 PKGATGSITIE
+6692 PKGATGRITIE

-6747 SDKFVVSKVNSNLIV
+6747 SDKFAVSKVNSNLIV

-6839 VSKLPSFVIPNAT
+6839 VSKLPSFVIPTVSN
-6852 DIHVGENVNIHLIV
+6852 IHVGENANIHLIV

-6926 VIYNGDKKYLPSENA
+6926 VIYNGDNKYLPSENA

-6975 TVSDGNNT
+6975 TVDDGKNK
-6983 YVVEVING
+6983 YVVEVVNG
-6991 TAVITL
+6991 TAVINL
-6997 NDTTPGKHDIT
+6997 NDTTPGKHDVT

-7036 VNVHNIKVG
+7036 VDVSNIKVG

-7057 ATGTVT
+7057 ATGSVT

-7070 YLAKVKDG
+7070 YTVNVENGKAIFRVH
-7078 VATFSVTGLAF
+7078 GLAF

-7095 VKYAGDDYYMDN
+7095 VKYAGDDNYMNN
-7107 YTTAQFTVSKVSST
+7107 YTTGQFTVSKVSST

-7177 KYTTKITYEGDD
+7177 RYTAKITYEGDD
-7189 KYLPSTTTVSFKVSK
+7189 KFLPSTTTVSFKVSK

-7216 YHGEDATVV
+7216 YQGEDATVV

-7267 IIASYSGDRKYD
+7267 IVASYSGDRKYD

-7331 VGFGGIRKFR
+7331 VGSGGIRKFR

>member
-89 VIVLNNDIENDISHY
+89 VIVLNNDIENDISNY

-205 YNSKFYNNHANL
+205 YNSKFYNNYANL

-237 NDAQDGGAIHV
+237 NEAHDGGAIHI
-248 VDQGATPGSLANCTF
+248 VDQGATAGSITNCDF
-263 ISNTAEDKG
+263 IGNTAEEQG
-272 GAIYFYSNSMNV
+272 GALYFYSNSMNV
-284 IDNYFTQNSA
+284 VDNYFTQNSA
-294 RLGGAVFAYAN
+294 RLGGAGFAYAN
-305 NNLFLDHQT
+305 NDLFLDHQT

-350 LGAGVYYNDTTNHVG
+350 LGAGVYYYDLNNNVG

-386 KGYLNWIISGWQN
+386 KGYLNWVISGWQK

-439 ANIVLVIKDESGIET
+439 ADIVLVIKDESGTET
-454 TYRYDSSDSRWNYDD
+454 TYIYNSLDSRWNYDD

-498 NLYYTYERKGNTT
+498 HLYYTHERKGNTT
-511 YKIEGSKIKGNFTI
+511 YTIEGSKIKGNFTI

-572 LDALSKCR
+572 LDALGKCR
-580 IFSITGNNNVTL
+580 IFSITGDDVTL
-592 NNIVFRNGNASGA
+592 DNILFRNGASSGV
-605 DGTLSN
+605 DGTLSDK
-611 YNNGGAILW
+611 NNGGAIYW
-620 SSGYNTTVNNCTFT
+620 SGADVTVNNCTFT
-634 NNNAN
+634 NNNATL
-639 YGGALYCS
+639 YGG
-647 NIANIYINDTV
+647 V
-658 FSQNTAS
+658 V
-665 SYGGGAYLIDN
+665 YLISNGD
-676 DKVTI
+676 VII
-681 SNSTFKFDYS
+681 SNSTFKY
-691 NHGSAL
+691 NKANYGSAV
-697 YCNGNNYD
+697 YCKGNNHN
-705 ISLCDFV
+705 ISTCDFI
-712 NNTARSQST
+712 NNTATYSST
-721 IEWVGNNG
+721 IEWVGDYANLYNN
-729 RLYGSNFTNNKASK
+729 NFINN
-743 FTAITLHGSN
+743 TATSCAAVTLHGKGGIVSD
-753 GAISH
+753 
-758 CLFNS
+758 CTFVS
-763 NNATNGDAGAIM
+763 NNATNGNGGSISINGD
-775 VFGMDT
+775 DT
-781 TIDNCSFT
+781 TISNCSFR
-789 NNYANGDGGCIM
+789 NNSASLSWGGCII
-801 SENENT
+801 SHGANT

-814 KSNYVGH
+814 KSNAATE
-821 NGGAIYF
+821 GGAIF
-828 KEPNLIVYN
+828 FSEPNLIVHN
-837 STFEFNQAC
+837 STFEFNQAY
-846 WMGGAI
+846 WDGGAI
-852 AATED
+852 AFVYHRAISQ
-857 PNNAK
+857 NAK
-862 NAIISNCTFK
+862 NAIISNCTFI
-872 SNYIENSDGY
+872 SNNVLHVYGL
-882 GGAICYMGDYAP
+882 GGAIAYVT
-894 NKDNLTVFDCIF
+894 NKEGSNHNLTVLDCNF
-906 ESNSVLGITLP
+906 ESNSIVSDTSDSP
-917 GSSAVEMYS
+917 AYNF
-926 CGGAIYFLGDMLKI
+926 GGAVFFEGDGLKI
-940 DNCNFT
+940 DKCNFT
-946 SNCVTANYVAKYY
+946 SNFVTANYDDDHL
-959 SSGGAVAAYGSN
+959 SSGGAVSAYLSN
-971 GIISNS
+971 CNISNS
-977 QFESNVALANGGAIE
+977 IFKSNSALLSGGAIDTDI
-992 VRRMNDINIFNCGF
+992 NDINIFNCSF
-1006 ESNWADNGGALN
+1006 ESNLAENGGAVN
-1018 LVSNG
+1018 INAES
-1023 ANISNCTFEF
+1023 ANISDCTFEF
-1033 NNASLGSA
+1033 NNASCGSA
-1041 IKWEGDGGKV
+1041 IYWYGDGGDV
-1051 SSSTFLDNKADSIDL
+1051 SNSIFLNNKANSLSL
-1066 LIDNNDLTLTVT
+1066 LRSNKDLTLTVT

-1089 HSSKDLTFTNVTYYN
+1089 YSDGDLTFKNVTYYN
-1104 GQIVNSNDVAP
+1104 GQTVNSDDVAA

-1123 QPIVLEF
+1123 Q
-1130 NNVGVIKKVNG
+1130 VIILNLDNG
-1141 KTDINGQFIYDYS
+1141 KTKTQVSGMTDVNGQFSYDYS
-1154 VLDAADYSC
+1154 VLDAGIYSYE
-1163 VASHPEN
+1163 ASHPEN
-1170 TYYTAIDNSRKVRF
+1170 TYYTAITAKDNFKF
-1184 GEFDLLQHHVNQAS
+1184 GEFDLLQHHINKAE
-1198 DNSILTLVRNYT
+1198 DNSVLTLARNYT
-1210 YIIGLDSIKNGVVI
+1210 YTIGVDTITEGVVI

-1234 NHTVNALNQS
+1234 NHTVNALEQS

-1256 NNITYKNGDADD
+1256 NNITYKNGVADS
-1268 YGGAIYVNA
+1268 GGAIYVNA
-1277 SATNLVISNATF
+1277 SATNLIISNATF
-1289 ENNFAN
+1289 ENNLAN

-1300 VFWNSS
+1300 IFWNSS
-1306 SGNINYAIFRNNR
+1306 SGNIDHAIFKNNH
-1319 VSGSGSNGGA
+1319 VVGSGTNGGA
-1329 VYWNDTYCNISYTNF
+1329 VYWDADYCNISYTTF

-1353 GALYSNADTTELDH
+1353 GALYSNADATELDH
-1367 VNFTNN
+1367 VTFTDN

-1384 KSDSS
+1384 KLDST

-1396 NNNAANG
+1396 NNYATNG
-1403 GAIWA
+1403 GAIWT
-1408 DAGECKLNYVNFTS
+1408 DAGECKLDYVNFTS

-1442 NAKFNEDYTGDEGG
+1442 NAKFNEDYAGDEGG

-1490 TIDNVTFIGTYS
+1490 TINNVTFIGTYS

-1523 TDAHS
+1523 TDTHS
-1528 GSNGGAIYWLGDNG
+1528 NANGGAVYWVGENG
-1542 KVNDANFTNT
+1542 KVDDANFTNT

-1561 WTGNNGTV
+1561 WTGNNGAV

-1604 FTNTSASSNGGA
+1604 FTNASTSSNGGA
-1616 ILLDSNAQTLANIS
+1616 ILLDSNAQIIANIS

-1644 LSSGAAN
+1644 LSGGAAN

-1688 ANNGGAIYWLCSGGN
+1688 ANNGGAVYWLCSGGN
-1703 AYGINLSNNTAQD
+1703 VYGIILSNNTAQD

-1734 TGITFDNNKVTGYG
+1734 TDITFDNNKVTGYG

-1806 ENSMRASLVNNTE
+1806 ENRMRASLVNNTE
-1819 LNSRNGDYF
+1819 LNTKNGDYF

-1837 SNNALKNLIVNYGNI
+1837 SNNALKNLIINYGNI
-1852 LTLVTVKVC
+1852 LTLVTVTVC

-1879 VDDNDNTVVSDS
+1879 VDDNNNDVVSDS
-1891 LRFVTNH
+1891 LVFTTNH

-1940 INVIGKLGSYTWL
+1940 INVVGKLGSYTWL
-1953 QKEIDDCTGDVYNLT
+1953 QKEIDDCSGDVYVLT

-1987 KINFLEGM
+1987 KINFIEGM

-2002 FEGFNFTISGLNQ
+2002 FEGSNFTISGLNQ

-2038 FANGGALNIRSNNA
+2038 FANGGALYIRSNNA

-2065 TGGAISSVSN
+2065 SGGAISSVSN
-2075 SGLTLGNLTFVNNI
+2075 AGLTLGNLTFVNNT

-2118 DCGALSYVGSGNV
+2118 NCGALSYIGSGNA
-2131 QSLSD
+2131 QTLSD

-2147 YGAVYVSNVNVDS
+2147 YGAVYVSNVNVKS
-2160 CNFINNTAQVDY
+2160 CNFINNTAQTDY
-2172 SALYIAS
+2172 SALYMAS

-2194 LANNKATVGIEN
+2194 LANNRATVGIEN
-2206 AKTQVNNCNF
+2206 AKAQVNNCNF

-2254 FASTSGKIL
+2254 FASTSGKIM

-2275 AGVYTGTNAGIII
+2275 AGVYTGANAGIVI

-2343 FEGNKASYKGG
+2343 FEGNNASYKGG

-2438 EGNVNPQGR
+2438 EGNVDGHGR
-2447 TTVTMKSA
+2447 TTVIMKSA

-2495 DGDEK
+2495 DGDKK

-2582 LQELINNAIA
+2582 LQELIDNA
-2592 TAPQGTIPTLDLP
+2592 TRVAPQGTIPTITLP

-2627 PITINGL
+2627 PIIINGL

-2866 GGGAIYVGALTGY
+2866 DGGAIYVGALTGY

-2888 NNGAVNYGGAINLI
+2888 NNGAVHYGGAINLI

-2913 YDNYAVRG
+2913 YDNSAVQG

-2938 LFKGNKAISDKTDM
+2938 LFKGNKAISDKTAM
-2952 DGFGGAIDWVASSG
+2952 DGLGGAINWVASSG

-2984 YFGGRSHESK
+2984 YFGGKSHESR
-2994 IERCNFTNNQ
+2994 IESCNFTNNQ

-3035 ALCREIHAKEGSG
+3035 ALCREINAKEGSG

-3096 DSHNCSVVDCNFED
+3096 DSHNCSVVDCDFED

-3187 NSNFTGGSARLGGGI
+3187 NSNFTGGFARLGGGI

-3214 NSIFKSNVA
+3214 NSIFKFNVA

-3240 QGQFYDNLA
+3240 QSQFYDNLA

-3290 EIRDSEFISNS
+3290 EIRGSEFISNS

-3313 SANTNITNTKFKFN
+3313 SANTNISNTKFKLN

-3340 TQMNLTNTFFESN
+3340 TQMNLTDTLFESN

-3384 ISGAALAWLNV
+3384 ISGAALAWLGV
-3395 ENIHIN
+3395 DNIHIN
-3401 NYTFID
+3401 NYTFTN
-3407 NTAERSGGAIYISK
+3407 NTADRSGGAIYISK

-3440 MTAYH
+3440 MTEYH

-3477 GTGSS
+3477 GVGSS

-3621 TKFISNIAKYGA
+3621 TKFISNYAKYGA

-3651 DRNHAYVSGAALAWL
+3651 DRNHAYISGAALAWL

-3726 DNATVEDTT
+3726 DNATIEDTA

-3860 SGGSISADNCNDSI
+3860 SGGSISADNCNDSV

-3912 NYDGGTIY
+3912 NYDGGSIY
-3920 LSNVDAATIKNT
+3920 LSNVDAVTIKNT

-3943 GGGVYVDGN
+3943 GGGIYIDGN

-3971 AIYFNSGIS
+3971 AIYFNSGVS

-4010 SDTPTKHIRY
+4010 SDTPTKYIRY

-4036 WNNGNLWLDKN
+4036 WNEGNLWLDKN

-4139 NSEMSAGTLNV
+4139 KSEMSAGTLNV

-4196 EFNTTINCPL
+4196 EYNTTINCPL
-4206 GPWNMATANY
+4206 GPWNVATANY
-4216 QLNGLHEG
+4216 VLNGLHDG

-4250 LRDSWINVVIQ
+4250 LRDSWIKVVIQ
-4261 NITYGQTA
+4261 NITYGETA

-4306 SVNIPVSDYITTGRH
+4306 TVDIPVADYMTTGRH

-4328 ANEYYKSSTNITSFY
+4328 ANEYYKSNNNITSFY

-4405 RNNYRGIDVEY
+4405 RGMYRGMDVQY

-4426 TKTTFYIGL
+4426 TKTTFYVGL

-4461 VDVDNGVIFIV
+4461 VDVDNGVVFIV
-4472 NNTPYPNI
+4472 NGTAYPNI
-4480 NVMNGVAEL
+4480 KVTNGVAEL

-4494 DVGEYH
+4494 DVGEYP
-4500 VTVVYNGDDK
+4500 VTVVYNEDDK
-4510 YDYKSNQTTF
+4510 YDYKTNQTTF

-4531 MTVEAH
+4531 LTVEAH
-4537 IYGQD
+4537 TYGQD
-4542 TIFNVTLPKNV
+4542 TIFNVTLPQNV

-4580 NISGGFHAVVATYD
+4580 NISGGFHAVVATYE
-4594 GDARYL
+4594 GDTRYL

-4612 AQSNVNL
+4612 AQSDVNL
-4619 TQDGRNVTATVTT
+4619 TQEGRNVTATVTT

-4685 TNFTVSLEKSFINV
+4685 TNFTLSLETSSINV

-4711 ITVKVPA
+4711 ITVKVPT

-4733 IIRVILP
+4733 IINVILP
-4740 IPATG
+4740 IPANG

-4756 GEYKVNVTYLGDKI
+4756 GEYT
-4770 YDVSQNSTTFNITKA
+4770 
-4785 NLTADVIAQNVT
+4785 
-4797 VDENASFVITVNN
+4797 
-4810 DFKGKV
+4810 
-4816 DITVNGVSH
+4816 
-4825 FDNLAQ
+4825 
-4831 ALIYINKLPANDYVA
+4831 
-4846 RMTFYDDG
+4846 
-4854 NYNNK
+4854 
-4859 TINVPFTVSRVDLT
+4859 
-4873 VINVTIDDTTYP
+4873 
-4885 DKAVAYVNVTGASG
+4885 
-4899 VINITVDGKVFNGTL
+4899 
-4914 DNNGIATIDLTGLS
+4914 
-4928 AGVKEALVNFTST
+4928 
-4941 DAYHNNASTIVKFVV
+4941 
-4956 FKAKSQVNL
+4956 
-4965 TNESTSVVAKVTDG
+4965 
-4979 ATGTVTFYVNGRN
+4979 
-4992 NTVPVA
+4992 
-4998 NGYARWDNVLEIGN
+4998 
-5012 NTVVVVYNG
+5012 
-5021 DKNFNVSTNS
+5021 
-5031 TSNFTIPKHKNS
+5031 
-5043 AVNVTAINVTY
+5043 
-5054 GNASVITVEVPK
+5054 
-5066 VQTGYV
+5066 
-5072 RIVVEG
+5072 
-5078 TAIDVTV
+5078 
-5085 PIDPTTGVAKF
+5085 
-5096 NATGLDVGRYRV
+5096 V
-5108 NVTYLGDNLYDVA
+5108 NVTYLGDNVHDISQ
-5121 GNFTYFNI
+5121 NSTTFKI
-5129 TKANLNATVI
+5129 TKANLTSSVVAQ
-5139 PINVTVKEYPGFIV
+5139 NVTVAEDTEFIITV
-5153 SVNNDFNGKVNIT
+5153 LNDFHGKVKIEVDGKTYDDDVKT
-5166 IENVN
+5166 IVN
-5171 KYADVVKPLIDI
+5171 DI
-5183 DKLLAGKYTAN
+5183 GKLLAGPKQAT

-5199 DNNYIDTSLK
+5199 DNNYINTTK
-5209 VNFTVSKLGSM
+5209 HVNFTVSKLGGM

-5233 VSLPENATGNVT
+5233 VTLPENATGNVT
-5245 VVFENGTSMVV
+5245 VVFKNGTSMVV

-5279 IYSGDEN
+5279 IYSGDGN

-5324 PTNATGDINVTI
+5324 PANATGDINVTI
-5336 DGITYSGPI
+5336 DGITYSCPI
-5345 NKGEAIIPVANLTSG
+5345 NKGEAVIPVGNLTGG

-5415 TIKVGDKEFNATVV
+5415 TIKVGNETFNATVV

-5443 DHEVEVIYSGDGNHT
+5443 DHVVEVIYSGDGNHT
-5458 NATVKAN
+5458 GSNITAN
-5465 ITAPKYDTPIN
+5465 ITAPKYDTPMVVA
-5476 VDVGSIVNGTAVV
+5476 VDNIVNGTAVV
-5489 TVTVPKNATGN
+5489 TVTVPKNATGD
-5500 VTVRIDGMNYTA
+5500 VTIRIDGMNYTA
-5512 KIDGGKATIKLEN
+5512 KIDNDGKAVIKLEN

-5533 IVEYP
+5533 IVEYS

-5555 GTKAVVDPVIIDNGN
+5555 GTKASVDPVIIDNGN
-5570 GTVVVVVGD
+5570 GTVVVVIGD

-5621 SGDANH
+5621 SGDGNH
-5627 TNSTIKTNI
+5627 TGSNITTNI
-5636 TAPKYDAPMN
+5636 TAPKYDTVMD
-5646 VAVSDIVNGTAVVT
+5646 VAVD
-5660 VTVPENATG
+5660 
-5669 NVTIR
+5669 
-5674 IDGMNYTAKIDN
+5674 KI
-5686 DGKAVI
+5686 
-5692 KLENLTGGAKTF
+5692 
-5704 IVEYP
+5704 
-5709 GDNNFTGNYTVGEFV
+5709 
-5724 AKGTKASVDPVIIDN
+5724 
-5739 GNGTIVV
+5739 
-5746 VIGDNATGNVTIKVG
+5746 
-5761 NETFN
+5761 
-5766 ATVVNGTAIINI
+5766 
-5778 TNVTPGDHEVEVIYS
+5778 
-5793 GDANHT
+5793 
-5799 NSTIKTNITAP
+5799 
-5810 KYDAPMNV
+5810 
-5818 AVSDIVNGTA
+5818 
-5828 VVTVTVPENATGN
+5828 
-5841 VTIRIDGMN
+5841 
-5850 YTAKIDNDGKA
+5850 
-5861 VIKLENLTGGAK
+5861 
-5873 TFIVEYPGDNNF
+5873 
-5885 TGNYTVGE
+5885 
-5893 FVAKGTKASV
+5893 
-5903 DPVIIDN
+5903 
-5910 GNGTIVVVIGD
+5910 
-5921 NATGN
+5921 
-5926 VTIKVGNETFNATVV
+5926 
-5941 NGTAIINITNVTP
+5941 
-5954 GNHEVEV
+5954 
-5961 IYSGDDNHTN
+5961 
-5971 ATIKTNVTAPKY
+5971 
-5983 DAPMN
+5983 
-5988 ITVGE
+5988 
-5993 AKEGEPIVIT
+5993 
-6003 VEVPKGAT
+6003 
-6011 GNVTVSV
+6011 
-6018 GGKDYTAKIDNDGKA
+6018 
-6033 VVTAENVSDGD
+6033 
-6044 HTIVAVYTG
+6044 
-6053 DGNYT
+6053 
-6058 SNSIISNM
+6058 
-6066 SVQKAK
+6066 
-6072 ADTEPNIVD
+6072 
-6081 YGNGTVV
+6081 
-6088 VVIGDNATGNVTIK
+6088 
-6102 VGDNIYNATV
+6102 
-6112 INGTAVVTIDNETP
+6112 
-6126 GSHEVEVIYSGD
+6126 
-6138 ANHTNSTIKTNI
+6138 
-6150 TAPKYDAPMDVVV
+6150 
-6163 SDVVNGTAVVTVT
+6163 VNGTAVVTVT
-6176 VPKNASGNVTVRI
+6176 VPKNATGNVTVRI

-6241 TKAVVD
+6241 AKVVVD

-6286 TAIINITNVTPGTH
+6286 TAVINITNVTPGTH

-6309 DNHTGS
+6309 GNHTGS
-6315 NITTNVTV
+6315 NITTNVTA
-6323 PKYDTP
+6323 PKYDAP

-6348 VPKGATGNVTVSVGG
+6348 VPKGATGNVTVNVGG

-6368 EIGAD
+6368 EIDND

-6503 MTVTE
+6503 MDITE

-6518 TVPDNAAGDVTV
+6518 TVPDNATGNVTV

-6677 DNINVGDKSIITVEV
+6677 DNINVGDKAIITVEV
-6692 PKGATGSITIE
+6692 PKGATGRITIE

-6747 SDKFVVSKVNSNLIV
+6747 SDKFAVSKVNSNLIV

-6839 VSKLPSFVIPNAT
+6839 VSKLPSFVIPTVSN
-6852 DIHVGENVNIHLIV
+6852 IHVGENANIHLIV

-6926 VIYNGDKKYLPSENA
+6926 VIYNGDNKYLPSENA

-6975 TVSDGNNT
+6975 TVDDGKNK
-6983 YVVEVING
+6983 YVVEVVNG
-6991 TAVITL
+6991 TAVINL
-6997 NDTTPGKHDIT
+6997 NDTTPGKHDVT

-7036 VNVHNIKVG
+7036 VDVSNIKVG

-7057 ATGTVT
+7057 ATGSVT

-7070 YLAKVKDG
+7070 YTVNVENGKAIFRVH
-7078 VATFSVTGLAF
+7078 GLAF

-7095 VKYAGDDYYMDN
+7095 VKYAGDDNYMNN
-7107 YTTAQFTVSKVSST
+7107 YTTGQFTVSKVSST

-7177 KYTTKITYEGDD
+7177 RYTAKITYEGDD
-7189 KYLPSTTTVSFKVSK
+7189 KFLPSTTTVSFKVSK

-7216 YHGEDATVV
+7216 YQGEDATVV

-7267 IIASYSGDRKYD
+7267 IVASYSGDRKYD

-7331 VGFGGIRKFR
+7331 VGSGGIRKFR

>member
-32 NNTDEKI
+32 NSTDEKI
-39 ASSNDQAELSVSND
+39 ASSNDQVELSVTNN

-63 LGANVEVSGTRFTD
+63 LGANVDFSGTTFSELQT
-77 LRNAIDGATAGD
+77 AINGATAKD
-89 VIVLNNDIENDISHY
+89 VIVLNNDIKNYGNSPIS
-104 ILIDVGKSITIE
+104 INKEITID
-116 GNGHKIDALGKSG
+116 GNGHILDSLEKST
-129 IFFIKGS
+129 IFNIGADN
-136 GVVLNN
+136 VILRN
-142 ITFANARNSFP
+142 ITFINSYCQ
-153 GGDNMMGGAI
+153 NYEGGAI
-163 GWIGSNGIVNNSIFI
+163 CGNGNNVVITHCNFTDNHNQYDYVRGGAIAWKSGSNVLVTDSYFNNNYASHGGAIYIDNTKGFNITNSRFENNNATSYSGGAIYISNTNNNAFINNCNFTNNYAHSSGGAIYTEGPNTNVNGSRFVNNKNDGISTINYNGGGAICWHSPNGILNNSIFI
-178 NNIADS
+178 NNIANCEPSALS
-184 GYTESGHGGA
+184 GYGGA
-194 IDWIQ
+194 IEWIDGI
-199 AEGGKI
+199 GGKI
-205 YNSKFYNNHANL
+205 YNSKFYNNHANVS
-217 TGGALRVKS
+217 GGALRVRS
-226 SMIIENSEFFY
+226 DMIIENSIFSY
-237 NDAQDGGAIHV
+237 NSAVDGGAIFV
-248 VDQGATPGSLANCTF
+248 YDQGDGGHMSNCNF
-263 ISNTAEDKG
+263 DNNIAENRG
-272 GAIYFYSNSMNV
+272 GAFYTYSNGFHPFN
-284 IDNYFTQNSA
+284 NYYTLNSA
-294 RLGGAVFAYAN
+294 KYGGAAYVAAT
-305 NNLFLDHQT
+305 NNLLIENET
-314 VISNFAEYGGGFYLN
+314 VIANFAEQGGGFYLYGSDQ
-329 TYAYCPVKVRW
+329 YAPVQIAYSK
-340 SEFLNNTAYK
+340 FLNNTAYE
-350 LGAGVYYNDTTNHVG
+350 LGAGVYYFDGSNG
-365 YSDVDALNSDQNTM
+365 FSDVDALNSPENDLNY
-379 RDTVHGD
+379 TVHDD
-386 KGYLNWIISGWQN
+386 KGYLNWWKVGGRDWIK
-399 PVIETF
+399 PVITSY
-405 FGGSIDNYLGVK
+405 FGGSVDNYLGVD
-417 ATPNNTDVAI
+417 ATPNETTVVI
-427 DVSIPKDADKAS
+427 ELSIPKNADQTTAE
-439 ANIVLVIKDESGIET
+439 IHLFIKDESGGET
-454 TYRYDSSDSRWNYDD
+454 GYVYSSSDSRWNYDA
-469 VNHSA
+469 NIHPTM
-474 RTVVTLY
+474 TVVTLT
-481 LTNQAV
+481 LTGQNP
-487 GEYYVTATFKD
+487 GNYNVTATFKD
-498 NLYYTYERKGNTT
+498 NRYYKNVRQGNTT
-511 YKIEGSKIKGNFTI
+511 YTIRTQIKGNFTI
-525 LQELIDEAINTKS
+525 LQELIDKAINTKS

-561 DNLTINGNGHF
+561 DNLTIKGNGHF
-572 LDALSKCR
+572 LDALGKCR
-580 IFSITGNNNVTL
+580 IFSITGNNVTL
-592 NNIVFRNGNASGA
+592 NNIVFRNGNSSGT
-605 DGTLSN
+605 DGTLTN
-611 YNNGGAILW
+611 YENGGAILW
-620 SSGYNTTVNNCTFT
+620 SSGDNATINNCTFT
-634 NNNAN
+634 NNIASII
-639 YGGALYCS
+639 GGALH
-647 NIANIYINDTV
+647 ITINGDV
-658 FSQNTAS
+658 
-665 SYGGGAYLIDN
+665 L
-676 DKVTI
+676 I
-681 SNSTFKFDYS
+681 SNSTFKYS
-691 NHGSAL
+691 EANYGSAIHFNGDN
-697 YCNGNNYD
+697 YIVSSCN
-705 ISLCDFV
+705 FV
-712 NNTARSQST
+712 NNTAKASYT
-721 IEWVGNNG
+721 IEWSGDYG
-729 RLYGSNFTNNKASK
+729 KLYGSNFTNN
-743 FTAITLHGSN
+743 TAANNAAVGMRGNN
-753 GAISH
+753 GIISH
-758 CLFNS
+758 CSFDS
-763 NNATNGDAGAIM
+763 NNATKEDAGAIL
-775 VFGMDT
+775 VEGADT
-781 TIDNCSFT
+781 TIANCSFT
-789 NNYANGDGGCIM
+789 NNFANEDCGCIL
-801 SENENT
+801 SQNVNT
-807 HIYDSTF
+807 HIYDCTF
-814 KSNYVGH
+814 KSNGAGE

-828 KEPNLIVYN
+828 EEANLIVHN
-837 STFEFNQAC
+837 STFELNYAG
-846 WMGGAI
+846 WDGGAI
-852 AATED
+852 ATIDA
-857 PNNAK
+857 NGK

-872 SNYIENSDGY
+872 SNNAPHPEAM
-882 GGAICYMGDYAP
+882 GGAICLSNFNPD
-894 NKDNLTVFDCIF
+894 KDNLTVVDCIF
-906 ESNSVLGITLP
+906 ESNFLLGMQI
-917 GSSAVEMYS
+917 GSSTDYLINL
-926 CGGAIYFLGDMLKI
+926 GGAIYFDGDMLNI

-946 SNCVTANYVAKYY
+946 SNYITANFIAKFMAG
-959 SSGGAVAAYGSN
+959 SGGAIAAYGSN
-971 GIISNS
+971 CNISNS
-977 QFESNVALANGGAIE
+977 IFKSNSAINWAGAIE
-992 VRRMNDINIFNCGF
+992 TTIEDINIFNCDF
-1006 ESNWADNGGALN
+1006 ESNWAENGGALN
-1018 LVSNG
+1018 LGGNEANIFNSTFKFNNASSGGAIIWSG
-1023 ANISNCTFEF
+1023 ANGKLSNCTFNF
-1033 NNASLGSA
+1033 NNASSGSA
-1041 IKWEGDGGKV
+1041 IKWDGTDGKV
-1051 SSSTFLDNKADSIDL
+1051 SNSTFLDNKADSIDL
-1066 LIDNNDLTLTVT
+1066 LIENNDLTLTIT

-1104 GQIVNSNDVAP
+1104 GQIVNSDDVAP

-1130 NNVGVIKKVNG
+1130 NNAGVIKKVNG

-1234 NHTVNALNQS
+1234 NHTVNALDQS

-1319 VSGSGSNGGA
+1319 VAGLGTNGGA
-1329 VYWNDTYCNISYTNF
+1329 VYWNGTYCNISYTNF

-1384 KSDSS
+1384 KSDST

-1408 DAGECKLNYVNFTS
+1408 DAGETKLNYVNFTS
-1422 NHANGDGGAIA
+1422 NNANGDGGAIA
-1433 IRGSSAEIS
+1433 IKGTSAIIS
-1442 NAKFNEDYTGDEGG
+1442 NANFNEDYAGDEGG
-1456 AIYITTPNSRIED
+1456 AIYITTPNSQIED

-1490 TIDNVTFIGTYS
+1490 TINNVTFIGTYS

-1523 TDAHS
+1523 TDTHS
-1528 GSNGGAIYWLGDNG
+1528 DANGGAVYWLGDNG

-1561 WTGNNGTV
+1561 WTGNNGAV

-1604 FTNTSASSNGGA
+1604 FTKTSANSNGGA
-1616 ILLDSNAQTLANIS
+1616 ILLDSNGQTIANIS
-1630 IDNSKASKDGGAIY
+1630 IDDSKASKDGGAIY
-1644 LSSGAAN
+1644 LTGAAAN

-1666 GGGLYVNAI
+1666 GGGLYVNAV

-1703 AYGINLSNNTAQD
+1703 VYGIILSNNTAQD

-1806 ENSMRASLVNNTE
+1806 ENRMRASLVNNTE
-1819 LNSRNGDYF
+1819 LNTKNGNYF

-1861 ENKTYTYDDF
+1861 ENKTYTHDDF

-2002 FEGFNFTISGLNQ
+2002 FEGSNFTISGLNQ
-2015 ARIFTVTANDIIINN
+2015 ARIFTVTANNIIINN

-2038 FANGGALNIRSNNA
+2038 SARGGALYITSNNA
-2052 KIANSTFTNNTAA
+2052 KIVNSTFANNTAV

-2075 SGLTLGNLTFVNNI
+2075 SGLTLGNLTFFNNT
-2089 ASDIAA
+2089 ASNIAA
-2095 VELYG
+2095 VELSS
-2100 VSNAQIKDLNFIG
+2100 VSDVQIKNLDFI
-2113 NAATN
+2113 NNTATN
-2118 DCGALSYVGSGNV
+2118 DCGALSFIARGNV
-2131 QSLSD
+2131 QTLSD
-2136 CNFINNTAGNN
+2136 CNFINNTAGND
-2147 YGAVYVSNVNVDS
+2147 YGAVYVSNVNVVS
-2160 CNFINNTAQVDY
+2160 CNFINNTAQDDY
-2172 SALYIAS
+2172 SALYLAS

-2206 AKTQVNNCNF
+2206 AKAQVNNCNF
-2216 TDNEVKSSGSAI
+2216 TDNEVKASGSAI

-2275 AGVYTGTNAGIII
+2275 AGVYTGANAGIVI

-2330 VLAGSNQEIGFCK
+2330 VLAGSNQEIGYCK
-2343 FEGNKASYKGG
+2343 FEGNNATYKGG

-2438 EGNVNPQGR
+2438 EGVVDAQGR

-2488 VYVYNPK
+2488 VYVFNPK

-2512 KYYKQIIINET
+2512 KYYKQIIINEA
-2523 NYDYYFNTYSKSF
+2523 NFDYYFNTYSKSF
-2536 EVNFEDLVND
+2536 EVNFEDLFND

-2570 IAHGNKIGDFKY
+2570 IAHGTKIGDFKY
-2582 LQELINNAIA
+2582 LQELINNH
-2592 TAPQGTIPTLDLP
+2592 TRDYAPDVPLDLP
-2605 RNIVFTIGTEIWCDD
+2605 RNIVFTIGTEMWCDD

-2627 PITINGL
+2627 PIIINGL

-2818 NSDNC
+2818 NSGNC

-2866 GGGAIYVGALTGY
+2866 DGGAIYVGALTGY

-2984 YFGGRSHESK
+2984 YFGGRSHESR
-2994 IERCNFTNNQ
+2994 IESCNFTNNQ

-3026 DGNVAQFGA
+3026 DGNIAQFGA

-3140 TDDSSKARTADMNYD
+3140 TDNPSKARTADMNYG

-3275 ATSYGGGIYWIAYEG
+3275 ATSYGGGIYWVAYEG
-3290 EIRDSEFISNS
+3290 EIRGSEFISNS

-3313 SANTNITNTKFKFN
+3313 SANTNISNTKFKFN

-3440 MTAYH
+3440 MTEYH
-3445 NGGAI
+3445 YGGAI

-3621 TKFISNIAKYGA
+3621 TKFISNTAKYGA

-3651 DRNHAYVSGAALAWL
+3651 DKNHAYVSGAALAWL

-3775 VVNGNDASITYCNF
+3775 VVNGNNASITYCNF

-3860 SGGSISADNCNDSI
+3860 SGGSISADNCNDSV

-3912 NYDGGTIY
+3912 NYNGGTIY

-4010 SDTPTKHIRY
+4010 SDTPTKYIRY

-4159 IKQPTTGNIEITATI
+4159 IKQPTIGNIEITATI

-4206 GPWNMATANY
+4206 GPWNVATANY
-4216 QLNGLHEG
+4216 ALNGLHEG

-4306 SVNIPVSDYITTGRH
+4306 TVNIPVSDYVTTGRH

-4350 IVATP
+4350 VVATP
-4355 TTPIVVGDKEVIIV
+4355 TNIYVGDKETIKVR
-4369 KVNETAKGFVKITI
+4369 VNETAAKGFVKISI
-4383 NGKNYYEELENGI
+4383 NGKNYYEELNGGE
-4396 ATFEIHNLP
+4396 ATFEIYNIPAHMDWVAN
-4405 RNNYRGIDVEY
+4405 VEY
-4416 LGNEY
+4416 LGNDY

-4426 TKTTFYIGL
+4426 TITIFNVNY
-4435 RNDYTLYVRIAN
+4435 RNDYIIYVRIAN

-4461 VDVDNGVIFIV
+4461 VDVDNDVVFVV
-4472 NNTPYPNI
+4472 NGTPYQ
-4480 NVMNGVAEL
+4480 NVKVLNGVAEL
-4489 VIPGL
+4489 TIPNL
-4494 DVGEYH
+4494 DVGEYP
-4500 VTVVYNGDDK
+4500 VVAIYPGDDK
-4510 YDYKSNQTTF
+4510 YQYKTNITSF
-4520 HVKPTGDWILN
+4520 HVKPTDNWILN
-4531 MTVEAH
+4531 ITVEAH
-4537 IYGQD
+4537 TYGQE
-4542 TIFNVTLPKNV
+4542 TIFNVTLPQNV

-4560 IEGVNYTVTLIN
+4560 IEGVNYTVKLTN
-4572 GTGNLTLN
+4572 GTGSLTLN
-4580 NISGGFHAVVATYD
+4580 NISGGLHTVVATYD
-4594 GDARYL
+4594 GDGRYL

-4607 FYIER
+4607 FYIEK
-4612 AQSNVNL
+4612 AQSTVDLIQN
-4619 TQDGRNVTATVTT
+4619 GRNITATVTT

-4657 WANVLINGNNTVVA
+4657 WTNILINGNNTVVA

-4685 TNFTVSLEKSFINV
+4685 TNFTLSLETSSINV

-4711 ITVKVPA
+4711 ITVKVPT

-4733 IIRVILP
+4733 IINVILP
-4740 IPATG
+4740 IPANG

-4756 GEYKVNVTYLGDKI
+4756 GEYTVNVTYLGDNV
-4770 YDVSQNSTTFNITKA
+4770 YDVSQNSTTFKITKA
-4785 NLTADVIAQNVT
+4785 NLTASVVAQNVT
-4797 VDENASFVITVNN
+4797 VAQDTEFIITVLN
-4810 DFKGKV
+4810 DFHGKV
-4816 DITVNGVSH
+4816 KIE
-4825 FDNLAQ
+4825 
-4831 ALIYINKLPANDYVA
+4831 
-4846 RMTFYDDG
+4846 
-4854 NYNNK
+4854 
-4859 TINVPFTVSRVDLT
+4859 
-4873 VINVTIDDTTYP
+4873 
-4885 DKAVAYVNVTGASG
+4885 
-4899 VINITVDGKVFNGTL
+4899 VDGKTYDG
-4914 DNNGIATIDLTGLS
+4914 D
-4928 AGVKEALVNFTST
+4928 VK
-4941 DAYHNNASTIVKFVV
+4941 TIV
-4956 FKAKSQVNL
+4956 N
-4965 TNESTSVVAKVTDG
+4965 D
-4979 ATGTVTFYVNGRN
+4979 
-4992 NTVPVA
+4992 
-4998 NGYARWDNVLEIGN
+4998 IG
-5012 NTVVVVYNG
+5012 
-5021 DKNFNVSTNS
+5021 
-5031 TSNFTIPKHKNS
+5031 
-5043 AVNVTAINVTY
+5043 
-5054 GNASVITVEVPK
+5054 
-5066 VQTGYV
+5066 
-5072 RIVVEG
+5072 
-5078 TAIDVTV
+5078 
-5085 PIDPTTGVAKF
+5085 
-5096 NATGLDVGRYRV
+5096 
-5108 NVTYLGDNLYDVA
+5108 
-5121 GNFTYFNI
+5121 
-5129 TKANLNATVI
+5129 
-5139 PINVTVKEYPGFIV
+5139 
-5153 SVNNDFNGKVNIT
+5153 
-5166 IENVN
+5166 
-5171 KYADVVKPLIDI
+5171 
-5183 DKLLAGKYTAN
+5183 KLLSGPKQAT

-5199 DNNYIDTSLK
+5199 DNNYNDATEY
-5209 VNFTVSKLGSM
+5209 VNFTVSKLGGM
-5220 MVVTEVVNGTSVV
+5220 MVVTEVVNSTSVV
-5233 VSLPENATGNVT
+5233 VTLPENATGNVT

-5256 NVTNGSAII
+5256 NVTNGSAVI

-5286 YTGVTINSTI
+5286 YTDVTINSTI

-5324 PTNATGDINVTI
+5324 PANATGDINVTI

-5345 NKGEAIIPVANLTSG
+5345 NKGEAVIPVGNLTGG

-5415 TIKVGDKEFNATVV
+5415 TIKVDGKEFNATVV

-5458 NATVKAN
+5458 GSNITAN
-5465 ITAPKYDTPIN
+5465 ITAPKYDTPM
-5476 VDVGSIVNGTAVV
+5476 V
-5489 TVTVPKNATGN
+5489 
-5500 VTVRIDGMNYTA
+5500 
-5512 KIDGGKATIKLEN
+5512 
-5525 LTGGAKTF
+5525 
-5533 IVEYP
+5533 
-5538 GDNNFTGNYTVG
+5538 
-5550 EFVAK
+5550 
-5555 GTKAVVDPVIIDNGN
+5555 
-5570 GTVVVVVGD
+5570 
-5579 NATGNVTIKV
+5579 
-5589 GNETF
+5589 
-5594 NATVVNGTAIINIT
+5594 
-5608 NVTPGTHEVEVIY
+5608 
-5621 SGDANH
+5621 
-5627 TNSTIKTNI
+5627 
-5636 TAPKYDAPMN
+5636 
-5646 VAVSDIVNGTAVVT
+5646 VAVDNIVNGTAVVT

-5674 IDGMNYTAKIDN
+5674 IDGMNYTAKID
-5686 DGKAVI
+5686 DGKATI
-5692 KLENLTGGAKTF
+5692 KLENLTSGPKTL

-5709 GDNNFTGNYTVGEFV
+5709 GDDKYVGNYTVGEFV
-5724 AKGTKASVDPVIIDN
+5724 AKGTKAVVDPVIIDN

-5746 VIGDNATGNVTIKVG
+5746 VVGDNATGNVTIKVG

-5810 KYDAPMNV
+5810 KYDTPMDV
-5818 AVSDIVNGTA
+5818 IVGSIVNGTA
-5828 VVTVTVPENATGN
+5828 VVTVTVLENATGN
-5841 VTIRIDGMN
+5841 VTLRIDGMN
-5850 YTAKIDNDGKA
+5850 YTAKIDDGKA
-5861 VIKLENLTGGAK
+5861 T
-5873 TFIVEYPGDNNF
+5873 
-5885 TGNYTVGE
+5885 
-5893 FVAKGTKASV
+5893 
-5903 DPVIIDN
+5903 
-5910 GNGTIVVVIGD
+5910 
-5921 NATGN
+5921 
-5926 VTIKVGNETFNATVV
+5926 
-5941 NGTAIINITNVTP
+5941 
-5954 GNHEVEV
+5954 
-5961 IYSGDDNHTN
+5961 
-5971 ATIKTNVTAPKY
+5971 
-5983 DAPMN
+5983 
-5988 ITVGE
+5988 
-5993 AKEGEPIVIT
+5993 
-6003 VEVPKGAT
+6003 
-6011 GNVTVSV
+6011 
-6018 GGKDYTAKIDNDGKA
+6018 
-6033 VVTAENVSDGD
+6033 
-6044 HTIVAVYTG
+6044 
-6053 DGNYT
+6053 
-6058 SNSIISNM
+6058 
-6066 SVQKAK
+6066 
-6072 ADTEPNIVD
+6072 
-6081 YGNGTVV
+6081 
-6088 VVIGDNATGNVTIK
+6088 
-6102 VGDNIYNATV
+6102 
-6112 INGTAVVTIDNETP
+6112 
-6126 GSHEVEVIYSGD
+6126 
-6138 ANHTNSTIKTNI
+6138 
-6150 TAPKYDAPMDVVV
+6150 
-6163 SDVVNGTAVVTVT
+6163 
-6176 VPKNASGNVTVRI
+6176 
-6189 DGMNYTAKIDNDGK
+6189 
-6203 AVIKL
+6203 IKL

-6278 FNATVVNG
+6278 FNSTVVNG

-6315 NITTNVTV
+6315 NITTNVTA
-6323 PKYDTP
+6323 PKYDAP
-6329 INVTVG
+6329 INVIVDV
-6335 EAKEGEPIIITVE
+6335 AKEGEPIIITVE

-6368 EIGAD
+6368 EIDAN

-6405 VSNMTVQ
+6405 VSNMTVE

-6442 TIKVG
+6442 TIKIG

-6503 MTVTE
+6503 MTITE

-6518 TVPDNAAGDVTV
+6518 TVPDNATGDVTV

-6565 SGDDNYAG
+6565 SGDDNYTG

-6677 DNINVGDKSIITVEV
+6677 DNINVGDKAIITVEV
-6692 PKGATGSITIE
+6692 PKGATGTITIE

-6713 NDGVARFEVENL
+6713 KDGVARFEVENL

-6747 SDKFVVSKVNSNLIV
+6747 SDKFLVSKVNSNLIV

-6839 VSKLPSFVIPNAT
+6839 VSKLPSFVIPTVSN
-6852 DIHVGENVNIHLIV
+6852 IHVGENANIHLIV

-6926 VIYNGDKKYLPSENA
+6926 VIYNGDNKYLPSENA
-6941 TIFTVSKQ
+6941 TIFAVSKQ

-6997 NDTTPGKHDIT
+6997 NDTTPGKHDVT

-7036 VNVHNIKVG
+7036 VDVHNIKVG

-7057 ATGTVT
+7057 ATGSVT

-7070 YLAKVKDG
+7070 YTANVENGKAIFRVPD
-7078 VATFSVTGLAF
+7078 LAF

-7107 YTTAQFTVSKVSST
+7107 YTTGQFTVSKVPST

-7177 KYTTKITYEGDD
+7177 KYIAKITYEGDD

-7216 YHGEDATVV
+7216 YQGEDATVV

-7297 PAHPHYTYN
+7297 PEHSHYTYN

-7331 VGFGGIRKFR
+7331 VGSGGIRKFR

>member
-7 FDKKLIIISLLL
+7 LDKKLIILTLLL

-32 NNTDEKI
+32 NNTNEKL
-39 ASSNDQAELSVSND
+39 ASSNDQVELSVTND

-63 LGANVEVSGTRFTD
+63 LGANVDFSGTKFSELKT
-77 LRNAIDGATAGD
+77 AINGATTGD
-89 VIVLNNDIENDISHY
+89 VIVLNNDIINDQSKDIH
-104 ILIDVGKSITIE
+104 IEKAITIE
-116 GNGHKIDALGKSG
+116 GNGHTIDALGLSG
-129 IFFIKGS
+129 IFYIKANN
-136 GVVLNN
+136 VKLNN
-142 ITFANARNSFP
+142 ITFTNAKNYHY
-153 GGDNMMGGAI
+153 GDDEMYGGAI
-163 GWIGSNGIVNNSIFI
+163 CWEGNNGIVNNSIFT
-178 NNIADS
+178 NNYADS
-184 GYTESGHGGA
+184 GPRWSGSGGA
-194 IDWIQ
+194 IDWRQ
-199 AEGGKI
+199 GSEGQI
-205 YNSKFYNNHANL
+205 FNCKFYNNYANIS
-217 TGGALRVKS
+217 GGAIFGQSDL
-226 SMIIENSEFFY
+226 IIENSIFSY
-237 NDAQDGGAIHV
+237 NRAPEGGAIRLDVWHALR
-248 VDQGATPGSLANCTF
+248 GRMTNCTF
-263 ISNTAEDKG
+263 TNNIAESKG
-272 GAIYFYSNSMNV
+272 GAMFITSNNMDIS
-284 IDNYFTQNSA
+284 DNYYAQNSA
-294 RLGGAVFAYAN
+294 QSGGAVYATAN
-305 NNLFLDHQT
+305 GVFIFKNET
-314 VISNFAEYGGGFYLN
+314 VIANFAEYGGGFYLEN
-329 TYAYCPVKVRW
+329 PNYCPVKIHY
-340 SEFLNNTAYK
+340 SKFLNNTAYK
-350 LGAGVYYNDTTNHVG
+350 LGAGVYCDIQNDKG
-365 YSDVDALNSDQNTM
+365 YSDVDALNSAQNLE
-379 RDTVHGD
+379 RNTVVDD
-386 KGYLNWIISGWQN
+386 KGYLTWNISHWQQ
-399 PVIETF
+399 PVLHTY
-405 FGGSIDNYLGVK
+405 FGGSVDNYLGVI
-417 ATPNNTDVAI
+417 ATPEDTTVVI
-427 DVSIPKDADKAS
+427 EVSIPKDAEKSS
-439 ANIVLVIKDESGIET
+439 ADIHLFIKDESGSET
-454 TYRYDSSDSRWNYDD
+454 EYVYSSSDSRWNYDAD
-469 VNHSA
+469 IHPA
-474 RTVVTLY
+474 RTVVTLT
-481 LTNQAV
+481 LTNQQP
-487 GEYYVTATFKD
+487 GNYNVTATFKD
-498 NLYYTYERKGNTT
+498 GRYYVYERKGNTT
-511 YKIEGSKIKGNFTI
+511 YVIKGSQKGNFTL
-525 LQELIDEAINTKS
+525 LQELIDKAINTKS

-572 LDALSKCR
+572 LDALGKCR
-580 IFSITGNNNVTL
+580 IFSITGDDVTL

-611 YNNGGAILW
+611 YDNGGAILW
-620 SSGYNTTVNNCTFT
+620 SSGDNAAINNCTFT
-634 NNNAN
+634 NNNAT
-639 YGGALYCS
+639 YGGALVFS
-647 NIANIYINDTV
+647 NVDKIGINDTI
-658 FSQNTAS
+658 FTYNNATI
-665 SYGGGAYLIDN
+665 YGGSIYTNESNINITKSMFDTNHGQMGGAIYTN
-676 DKVTI
+676 ATI
-681 SNSTFKFDYS
+681 NIENSTFKSNDANRIGNYNCWGGSIYIGERENSFIKHSLFDS
-691 NHGSAL
+691 NHAKWYGAVFNSAL
-697 YCNGNNYD
+697 NTIIYNCTFNSNYAASHGAVGSD
-705 ISLCDFV
+705 GDGLQVV
-712 NNTARSQST
+712 NCT
-721 IEWVGNNG
+721 
-729 RLYGSNFTNNKASK
+729 FTN
-743 FTAITLHGSN
+743 
-753 GAISH
+753 
-758 CLFNS
+758 
-763 NNATNGDAGAIM
+763 NNATNGDSGAI
-775 VFGMDT
+775 V
-781 TIDNCSFT
+781 IDGKDSIVANCSFIG
-789 NNYANGDGGCIM
+789 NDALSLGGAIN
-801 SENENT
+801 SLKSGT
-807 HIYDSTF
+807 GIYNSTF
-814 KSNYVGH
+814 KSNDAEGGGAINFNGDNLIVYNCIFESNSAGWYGGAIFSEYGRNAKISMCTFKSNNVPSSDGFGGAIYYVP
-821 NGGAIYF
+821 NTPDKDNLTIYDCTFESNAVFATDESSPDLNSAGGAIYF
-828 KEPNLIVYN
+828 YGDILNISNCVFKSNMVSANFTPNQVD
-837 STFEFNQAC
+837 SC
-846 WMGGAI
+846 GGAI
-852 AATED
+852 DLWGSNCNIFNSKFESNYNIA
-857 PNNAK
+857 NAGAISI
-862 NAIISNCTFK
+862 NADNANIFNCTFEYNHAENGGALGFGMYGYGDNSEISNCTFK
-872 SNYIENSDGY
+872 
-882 GGAICYMGDYAP
+882 
-894 NKDNLTVFDCIF
+894 
-906 ESNSVLGITLP
+906 
-917 GSSAVEMYS
+917 
-926 CGGAIYFLGDMLKI
+926 
-940 DNCNFT
+940 
-946 SNCVTANYVAKYY
+946 
-959 SSGGAVAAYGSN
+959 
-971 GIISNS
+971 
-977 QFESNVALANGGAIE
+977 
-992 VRRMNDINIFNCGF
+992 
-1006 ESNWADNGGALN
+1006 
-1018 LVSNG
+1018 
-1023 ANISNCTFEF
+1023 F
-1033 NNASLGSA
+1033 NNASSGSA
-1041 IKWEGDGGKV
+1041 IYWDAAGGKI
-1051 SSSTFLDNKADSIDL
+1051 SNSTFLNNKADSEAL
-1066 LIDNNDLTLTVT
+1066 LMVNDDLTLTIT
-1078 LVGNDNYINAI
+1078 FVGKDNYINAI
-1089 HSSKDLTFTNVTYYN
+1089 YSPYDLTFNNVTYFN
-1104 GQIVNSNDVAP
+1104 GSTVNSDDVTP
-1115 VKSQNEAG
+1115 VKSQNEVG
-1123 QPIVLEF
+1123 QLVVLEF
-1130 NNVGVIKKVNG
+1130 NDGTKVTTIPG
-1141 KTDINGQFIYDYS
+1141 KTDVNGQFIYDCTQ
-1154 VLDAADYSC
+1154 LDCGIYSC
-1163 VASHPEN
+1163 DASHPED
-1170 TYYTAIDNSRKVRF
+1170 TYYTAISNSINFQF
-1184 GEFDLLQHHVNQAS
+1184 GEFDLLQREINRAS
-1198 DNSILTLVRNYT
+1198 EDSILTLVRNYT
-1210 YIIGLDSIKNGVVI
+1210 YTIGVDTITKGVVI

-1234 NHTVNALNQS
+1234 NHTIDALYKS
-1244 RIFLVN
+1244 RIFNVT
-1250 SEDVVL
+1250 SDDVVL
-1256 NNITYKNGDADD
+1256 NNITYVNGTADN
-1268 YGGAIYVNA
+1268 GGAIYVNA

-1289 ENNFAN
+1289 EKNLAGV
-1295 IYGGA
+1295 YGGA
-1300 VFWNSS
+1300 LFWNSS
-1306 SGNINYAIFRNNR
+1306 SGNVNHAIFRDNHLVRTGND
-1319 VSGSGSNGGA
+1319 GGA
-1329 VYWNDTYCNISYTNF
+1329 VYWNGTYCNISYTNF

-1384 KSDSS
+1384 KSDST

-1408 DAGECKLNYVNFTS
+1408 DAGETKLNYVNFTS
-1422 NHANGDGGAIA
+1422 NNANGDGGAIA

-1442 NAKFNEDYTGDEGG
+1442 NAKFNEDYAGDEGG
-1456 AIYITTPNSRIED
+1456 AIYITTPNSQIED

-1490 TIDNVTFIGTYS
+1490 TINNVTFIGTYS
-1502 TQNGGAVYWNAAD
+1502 TQNGGAVYWNATD

-1523 TDAHS
+1523 TDTHS
-1528 GSNGGAIYWLGDNG
+1528 GANGGAIYWLGDNG

-1561 WTGNNGTV
+1561 WTGNNGAV

-1616 ILLDSNAQTLANIS
+1616 ILLDSNAQTLANVS

-1644 LSSGAAN
+1644 LSGGAAN

-1666 GGGLYVNAI
+1666 GGGVYVNAV

-1688 ANNGGAIYWLCSGGN
+1688 AGNGGAIYWLCSGGN
-1703 AYGINLSNNTAQD
+1703 VYGIILSNNTAQD

-1806 ENSMRASLVNNTE
+1806 ENRMRASLVNNTE
-1819 LNSRNGDYF
+1819 LNTKNGNYF

-1879 VDDNDNTVVSDS
+1879 VDDNGNDVVSDS

-2015 ARIFTVTANDIIINN
+2015 ARIFTITANDIIINN

-2052 KIANSTFTNNTAA
+2052 KIANSTFANNTAG

-2075 SGLTLGNLTFVNNI
+2075 SGLTLGNLTFVNNT

-2275 AGVYTGTNAGIII
+2275 AGVYTGANAGIII

-2343 FEGNKASYKGG
+2343 FEGNNASYKGG

-2438 EGNVNPQGR
+2438 EGNVDAQGR

-2455 GSTYQRIVDCLFQ
+2455 GSTYQRIVNCLFQ

-2866 GGGAIYVGALTGY
+2866 DGGAIYVGALTGY

-2984 YFGGRSHESK
+2984 YFGGKSHESR
-2994 IERCNFTNNQ
+2994 IESCNFTNNQ

-3176 MTIFADNATIK
+3176 MTIFGDNATIK

-3275 ATSYGGGIYWIAYEG
+3275 ATSYGGGIYWVAYEG

-3340 TQMNLTNTFFESN
+3340 TQMNLTNTLFESN

-3395 ENIHIN
+3395 ENININ

-3407 NTAERSGGAIYISK
+3407 NTAERSGGAIYISE

-3440 MTAYH
+3440 MTEYH

-3477 GTGSS
+3477 DTGSS

-3535 ENNTVH
+3535 ENNTIH

-3621 TKFISNIAKYGA
+3621 TKFISNTAKYGA

-3860 SGGSISADNCNDSI
+3860 SGGSISADNCNDSV

-3943 GGGVYVDGN
+3943 GGGIYIDGN

-4010 SDTPTKHIRY
+4010 SDTPTKYVRY

-4206 GPWNMATANY
+4206 GPWNVATANY
-4216 QLNGLHEG
+4216 ALNGLHEG

-4306 SVNIPVSDYITTGRH
+4306 TVNIPVSDYVTTGRH

-4355 TTPIVVGDKEVIIV
+4355 TNIYVGDKETIKVR
-4369 KVNETAKGFVKITI
+4369 VNETAAEGFVKITI
-4383 NGKNYYEELENGI
+4383 NGKNYYEELNGGE
-4396 ATFEIHNLP
+4396 ATFEIYNIPAHMDWVAN
-4405 RNNYRGIDVEY
+4405 VEY
-4416 LGNEY
+4416 LGNDY

-4426 TKTTFYIGL
+4426 TKTTFNVNF
-4435 RNDYTLYVRIAN
+4435 RNDYILYVRVAN

-4461 VDVDNGVIFIV
+4461 VDVDNDVVFYV
-4472 NNTPYPNI
+4472 NSTPYPN
-4480 NVMNGVAEL
+4480 VKVLNGVAEL
-4489 VIPGL
+4489 TIPDL
-4494 DVGEYH
+4494 DVGEYS
-4500 VTVVYNGDDK
+4500 VVAIYPGDDK
-4510 YDYKSNQTTF
+4510 YQYKTNITSF
-4520 HVKPTGDWILN
+4520 HVKPTDNWILN
-4531 MTVEAH
+4531 ITVEAH
-4537 IYGQD
+4537 TYGQD

-4560 IEGVNYTVTLIN
+4560 IEGVNYTVSLIN

-4580 NISGGFHAVVATYD
+4580 NISGGFHAVVATYEGD
-4594 GDARYL
+4594 GRYL
-4600 AKTNSTL
+4600 AKTNSTW
-4607 FYIER
+4607 FFIER
-4612 AQSNVNL
+4612 AESQVNI
-4619 TQDGRNVTATVTT
+4619 TQDGRNITATVTT
-4632 NATGWVKFIVN
+4632 NATGYVKFIVN

-4657 WANVLINGNNTVVA
+4657 WTNILINGNNTVVA

-4685 TNFTVSLEKSFINV
+4685 TNFTLSLETSSINV

-4711 ITVKVPA
+4711 ITVKVPV

-4733 IIRVILP
+4733 IISVILP

-4745 EIKLDASGLNV
+4745 VITFDASGLNV
-4756 GEYKVNVTYLGDKI
+4756 GEYTVNVTYLGDKI

-4816 DITVNGVSH
+4816 NVTVDGVSY
-4825 FDNLAQ
+4825 FDDPVQ

-4846 RMTFYDDG
+4846 RMTFYGDG

-4859 TINVPFTVSRVDLT
+4859 IVDVPFTVSRVDLT
-4873 VINVTIDDTTYP
+4873 VINVTIDDVTYP
-4885 DKAVAYVNVTGASG
+4885 DKAVAVVNMSAKGI
-4899 VINITVDGKVFNGTL
+4899 INITVDGKVFNGTI
-4914 DNNGIATIDLTGLS
+4914 DNGKITIDLTGLS
-4928 AGVKEALVNFTST
+4928 AGVKEA
-4941 DAYHNNASTIVKFVV
+4941 
-4956 FKAKSQVNL
+4956 
-4965 TNESTSVVAKVTDG
+4965 
-4979 ATGTVTFYVNGRN
+4979 
-4992 NTVPVA
+4992 
-4998 NGYARWDNVLEIGN
+4998 
-5012 NTVVVVYNG
+5012 
-5021 DKNFNVSTNS
+5021 FN
-5031 TSNFTIPKHKNS
+5031 
-5043 AVNVTAINVTY
+5043 
-5054 GNASVITVEVPK
+5054 
-5066 VQTGYV
+5066 
-5072 RIVVEG
+5072 
-5078 TAIDVTV
+5078 
-5085 PIDPTTGVAKF
+5085 
-5096 NATGLDVGRYRV
+5096 
-5108 NVTYLGDNLYDVA
+5108 
-5121 GNFTYFNI
+5121 
-5129 TKANLNATVI
+5129 
-5139 PINVTVKEYPGFIV
+5139 
-5153 SVNNDFNGKVNIT
+5153 
-5166 IENVN
+5166 
-5171 KYADVVKPLIDI
+5171 
-5183 DKLLAGKYTAN
+5183 
-5194 VTFYG
+5194 
-5199 DNNYIDTSLK
+5199 
-5209 VNFTVSKLGSM
+5209 
-5220 MVVTEVVNGTSVV
+5220 
-5233 VSLPENATGNVT
+5233 
-5245 VVFENGTSMVV
+5245 
-5256 NVTNGSAII
+5256 
-5265 NLENVT
+5265 
-5271 PGTQNITV
+5271 
-5279 IYSGDEN
+5279 
-5286 YTGVTINSTI
+5286 
-5296 TVPKHDTEIKIDV
+5296 
-5309 TDITDNGTAIVHVKV
+5309 
-5324 PTNATGDINVTI
+5324 
-5336 DGITYSGPI
+5336 
-5345 NKGEAIIPVANLTSG
+5345 
-5360 TKTVIAEYAGDNNY
+5360 
-5374 SANYSVAKFDIN
+5374 
-5386 VKTNVTPT
+5386 
-5394 VIDYGNGTVVVV
+5394 
-5406 VGDNATGNV
+5406 
-5415 TIKVGDKEFNATVV
+5415 
-5429 NGTAIVNITNVTPG
+5429 
-5443 DHEVEVIYSGDGNHT
+5443 
-5458 NATVKAN
+5458 
-5465 ITAPKYDTPIN
+5465 
-5476 VDVGSIVNGTAVV
+5476 
-5489 TVTVPKNATGN
+5489 
-5500 VTVRIDGMNYTA
+5500 
-5512 KIDGGKATIKLEN
+5512 
-5525 LTGGAKTF
+5525 
-5533 IVEYP
+5533 
-5538 GDNNFTGNYTVG
+5538 
-5550 EFVAK
+5550 
-5555 GTKAVVDPVIIDNGN
+5555 
-5570 GTVVVVVGD
+5570 
-5579 NATGNVTIKV
+5579 
-5589 GNETF
+5589 
-5594 NATVVNGTAIINIT
+5594 
-5608 NVTPGTHEVEVIY
+5608 
-5621 SGDANH
+5621 
-5627 TNSTIKTNI
+5627 
-5636 TAPKYDAPMN
+5636 
-5646 VAVSDIVNGTAVVT
+5646 
-5660 VTVPENATG
+5660 
-5669 NVTIR
+5669 
-5674 IDGMNYTAKIDN
+5674 
-5686 DGKAVI
+5686 
-5692 KLENLTGGAKTF
+5692 
-5704 IVEYP
+5704 
-5709 GDNNFTGNYTVGEFV
+5709 
-5724 AKGTKASVDPVIIDN
+5724 
-5739 GNGTIVV
+5739 
-5746 VIGDNATGNVTIKVG
+5746 
-5761 NETFN
+5761 
-5766 ATVVNGTAIINI
+5766 
-5778 TNVTPGDHEVEVIYS
+5778 
-5793 GDANHT
+5793 
-5799 NSTIKTNITAP
+5799 
-5810 KYDAPMNV
+5810 
-5818 AVSDIVNGTA
+5818 
-5828 VVTVTVPENATGN
+5828 
-5841 VTIRIDGMN
+5841 
-5850 YTAKIDNDGKA
+5850 
-5861 VIKLENLTGGAK
+5861 
-5873 TFIVEYPGDNNF
+5873 
-5885 TGNYTVGE
+5885 
-5893 FVAKGTKASV
+5893 
-5903 DPVIIDN
+5903 
-5910 GNGTIVVVIGD
+5910 
-5921 NATGN
+5921 
-5926 VTIKVGNETFNATVV
+5926 
-5941 NGTAIINITNVTP
+5941 
-5954 GNHEVEV
+5954 
-5961 IYSGDDNHTN
+5961 
-5971 ATIKTNVTAPKY
+5971 
-5983 DAPMN
+5983 
-5988 ITVGE
+5988 
-5993 AKEGEPIVIT
+5993 
-6003 VEVPKGAT
+6003 
-6011 GNVTVSV
+6011 
-6018 GGKDYTAKIDNDGKA
+6018 
-6033 VVTAENVSDGD
+6033 
-6044 HTIVAVYTG
+6044 
-6053 DGNYT
+6053 
-6058 SNSIISNM
+6058 
-6066 SVQKAK
+6066 
-6072 ADTEPNIVD
+6072 
-6081 YGNGTVV
+6081 
-6088 VVIGDNATGNVTIK
+6088 
-6102 VGDNIYNATV
+6102 
-6112 INGTAVVTIDNETP
+6112 
-6126 GSHEVEVIYSGD
+6126 
-6138 ANHTNSTIKTNI
+6138 
-6150 TAPKYDAPMDVVV
+6150 
-6163 SDVVNGTAVVTVT
+6163 
-6176 VPKNASGNVTVRI
+6176 
-6189 DGMNYTAKIDNDGK
+6189 
-6203 AVIKL
+6203 
-6208 ENLTGGAKTFI
+6208 
-6219 VEYPGDNNF
+6219 
-6228 TGNYTVGEFVAKG
+6228 
-6241 TKAVVD
+6241 
-6247 PVIVDNGNGTI
+6247 
-6258 VVVIGDN
+6258 
-6265 ATGNVTIKVGNET
+6265 
-6278 FNATVVNG
+6278 
-6286 TAIINITNVTPGTH
+6286 
-6300 EVEVIYSGD
+6300 
-6309 DNHTGS
+6309 
-6315 NITTNVTV
+6315 
-6323 PKYDTP
+6323 
-6329 INVTVG
+6329 
-6335 EAKEGEPIIITVE
+6335 
-6348 VPKGATGNVTVSVGG
+6348 
-6363 KDYTA
+6363 
-6368 EIGAD
+6368 
-6373 GKAVVTAEN
+6373 
-6382 VSDGDHTIAVE
+6382 
-6393 YLGDKNYSANHT
+6393 
-6405 VSNMTVQ
+6405 
-6412 KAKADTEP
+6412 
-6420 SVIDYGNGTV
+6420 
-6430 VVVVGDNATGNV
+6430 
-6442 TIKVG
+6442 
-6447 DKEFNAT
+6447 
-6454 VVNGTAVVTIDNVT
+6454 
-6468 PGTHEVEVI
+6468 
-6477 YSGDGNHTGS
+6477 
-6487 NITTNVTAPKY
+6487 
-6498 DTNMS
+6498 
-6503 MTVTE
+6503 
-6508 LPNGTVVVTV
+6508 
-6518 TVPDNAAGDVTV
+6518 
-6530 NVGGKEYI
+6530 
-6538 TKIDD
+6538 
-6543 NGNAVVY
+6543 
-6550 VDDISSGDHTIVVEY
+6550 
-6565 SGDDNYAG
+6565 
-6573 NYTISNFTKKEG
+6573 
-6585 KAAVDPVIV
+6585 
-6594 DYGNGT
+6594 
-6600 IVVVVGD
+6600 
-6607 NATGNVTVKVGDNIY
+6607 
-6622 NATVINGTAII
+6622 
-6633 TLDNETPGVHDV
+6633 
-6645 EVIYS
+6645 
-6650 GDGNHTNATI
+6650 
-6660 HTEITVSDV
+6660 
-6669 PTPIKINV
+6669 
-6677 DNINVGDKSIITVEV
+6677 
-6692 PKGATGSITIE
+6692 
-6703 IDGVNHTSLI
+6703 
-6713 NDGVARFEVENL
+6713 
-6725 TAGEKSVFAVYEGD
+6725 
-6739 GAYARNFT
+6739 
-6747 SDKFVVSKVNSNLIV
+6747 
-6762 EISDVNVGENITV
+6762 
-6775 TVKVPT
+6775 
-6781 DATGQVLID
+6781 
-6790 IDGVGYYMNITDGIG
+6790 
-6805 TVEIPHL
+6805 
-6812 GEGNYNVNLTY
+6812 
-6823 LGDDKY
+6823 
-6829 LSSSNKTTVK
+6829 
-6839 VSKLPSFVIPNAT
+6839 
-6852 DIHVGENVNIHLIV
+6852 
-6866 PTDATGNVTVIINSD
+6866 
-6881 EFTFNLN
+6881 
-6888 NGALG
+6888 
-6893 AVYVEGKEYIVA
+6893 
-6905 VSGGNGELV
+6905 
-6914 ISGLPKGEYSVR
+6914 
-6926 VIYNGDKKYLPSENA
+6926 
-6941 TIFTVSKQ
+6941 
-6949 DTQMDVIDQGNGTIK
+6949 
-6964 VILPDDATGNV
+6964 
-6975 TVSDGNNT
+6975 
-6983 YVVEVING
+6983 
-6991 TAVITL
+6991 
-6997 NDTTPGKHDIT
+6997 
-7008 VEYSGDGDYSSN
+7008 
-7020 KTTISVDIP
+7020 
-7029 KYSTPIS
+7029 
-7036 VNVHNIKVG
+7036 
-7045 ETEVV
+7045 
-7050 TVTLPKE
+7050 
-7057 ATGTVT
+7057 
-7063 IEINGKE
+7063 
-7070 YLAKVKDG
+7070 
-7078 VATFSVTGLAF
+7078 
-7089 GDKTVA
+7089 
-7095 VKYAGDDYYMDN
+7095 
-7107 YTTAQFTVSKVSST
+7107 
-7121 VKATGKDINVGKDE
+7121 
-7135 IITATVPKD
+7135 
-7144 ATGRVLVD
+7144 
-7152 IDGVGYYG
+7152 
-7160 TVENGKAKIII
+7160 
-7171 PELASG
+7171 
-7177 KYTTKITYEGDD
+7177 
-7189 KYLPSTTTVSFKVSK
+7189 
-7204 VNAPISADADDI
+7204 
-7216 YHGEDATVV
+7216 
-7225 VNVPEDATG
+7225 
-7234 TVTITVNGKTYTQEV
+7234 
-7249 KNGKAIFTVPGLT
+7249 
-7262 KGDYD
+7262 
-7267 IIASYSGDRKYD
+7267 
-7279 ANDSIT
+7279 
-7285 DIEVHFNETPDE
+7285 
-7297 PAHPHYTYN
+7297 
-7306 AEKRGL
+7306 
-7312 EKYPTG
+7312 
-7318 NPILALILMLLIA
+7318 
-7331 VGFGGIRKFR
+7331 
-7341 K
+7341 

>member
-39 ASSNDQAELSVSND
+39 ASSNDQAELSVSDNAKLKSDNPDKLSLSND
-53 VKVSSSNEST
+53 VNLSSSKESA
-63 LGANVEVSGTRFTD
+63 LRASEFTGRTFTE
-77 LRNAIDGATAGD
+77 LENAINGATED
-89 VIVLNNDIENDISHY
+89 TIVLKNDIVNDRNSPIS
-104 ILIDVGKSITIE
+104 INKAITID
-116 GNGHKIDALGKSG
+116 GDGHTIDSLNKSN
-129 IFFIKGS
+129 IFFIS
-136 GVVLNN
+136 ADNVVLKN
-142 ITFANARNSFP
+142 INFINSYW
-153 GGDNMMGGAI
+153 NQNWQYTGGAI
-163 GWIGSNGIVNNSIFI
+163 YGTASNVVINHCNFTDNTIPNDINWFGGAAIRWFGGSNILVNDSYF
-178 NNIADS
+178 NN
-184 GYTESGHGGA
+184 
-194 IDWIQ
+194 
-199 AEGGKI
+199 
-205 YNSKFYNNHANL
+205 NL
-217 TGGALRVKS
+217 A
-226 SMIIENSEFFY
+226 Y
-237 NDAQDGGAIHV
+237 YGGAIHIKQTEGFTV
-248 VDQGATPGSLANCTF
+248 TNSRFENNRATVQYGGAIYNEESGNFHVDNCNFTNNYATLSGGAIYLYGQNGQINGSRFVNNKAEGDGTNGGGAIRWADDDGILNNSYFEGNEALNGGALQILSPAKNLHIYNSEFNKNQANELGGAIFSSGNITIIHTLF
-263 ISNTAEDKG
+263 TSNNAVDKG
-272 GAIYFYSNSMNV
+272 GAFYINNNIGSLSIIYQNNFIRNTAEQGGALFLGGNEV
-284 IDNYFTQNSA
+284 NLTTNYFKENIA
-294 RLGGAVFAYAN
+294 NKGGGIYSDAN
-305 NNLFLDHQT
+305 NGNIVFNLTFIKN
-314 VISNFAEYGGGFYLN
+314 VANYGGGYYYEDPQGQRSTIVEYSTF
-329 TYAYCPVKVRW
+329 
-340 SEFLNNTAYK
+340 FNNTAYVSGSGFYM
-350 LGAGVYYNDTTNHVG
+350 LYDQA
-365 YSDVDALNSDQNTM
+365 YSDVDLLNSPKNSERYTVVN
-379 RDTVHGD
+379 DT
-386 KGYLNWIISGWQN
+386 GYLTWPYDGAFT
-399 PVIETF
+399 PVIHCL
-405 FGGSIDNYLGVK
+405 FGGSIDNFIGVT
-417 ATPNNTDVAI
+417 ATTEEQTAI
-427 DVSIPKDADKAS
+427 ITITIPKDADKDS
-439 ANIVLVIKDESGIET
+439 ARINLTITDDAGREYSYIYNSA
-454 TYRYDSSDSRWNYDD
+454 DSRWIFDSNSDPYQ
-469 VNHSA
+469 
-474 RTVVTLY
+474 TVVNLTLV
-481 LTNQAV
+481 NQAP
-487 GEYYVTATFKD
+487 GKYDVTAGFKD
-498 NLYYTYERKGNTT
+498 NYYTSYREGTT
-511 YKIEGSKIKGNFTI
+511 AYTIGGAPIKGNFTI
-525 LQELIDEAINTKS
+525 LQELIDDAIS
-538 YVVDLDRD
+538 RGLSALELDRD

-572 LDALSKCR
+572 LDALGKCR
-580 IFSITGNNNVTL
+580 IFYITGNNVTL
-592 NNIVFRNGNASGA
+592 DNILFRNGNATGV
-605 DGTLSN
+605 DGTLTD
-611 YNNGGAILW
+611 YEKGGAILW
-620 SSGYNTTVNNCTFT
+620 SDGDNATVNNCTFINNNATYGGALVFSNVDKIGINDTIFTYNDATIYGGSIYTNESNINITKSMFDTNHGQMGGAIYTNATINIENCTFKSNYANRIGNYNCWGGSIYIGEGDNSFIRHSLFDSNHAKWYGAVFNSALNTLIYNCTFNSNYAASNGAVGSDGDDLQVVNCTFT
-634 NNNAN
+634 NNNA
-639 YGGALYCS
+639 
-647 NIANIYINDTV
+647 
-658 FSQNTAS
+658 
-665 SYGGGAYLIDN
+665 
-676 DKVTI
+676 
-681 SNSTFKFDYS
+681 
-691 NHGSAL
+691 
-697 YCNGNNYD
+697 
-705 ISLCDFV
+705 
-712 NNTARSQST
+712 
-721 IEWVGNNG
+721 
-729 RLYGSNFTNNKASK
+729 
-743 FTAITLHGSN
+743 
-753 GAISH
+753 
-758 CLFNS
+758 
-763 NNATNGDAGAIM
+763 TNGDCGAI
-775 VFGMDT
+775 F
-781 TIDNCSFT
+781 IDGKDSIVANCSFIG
-789 NNYANGDGGCIM
+789 NDAHLSGGAIQ
-801 SENENT
+801 SLKSGT
-807 HIYDSTF
+807 GIYNCTF
-814 KSNYVGH
+814 KSNDAEGGGAINFNGDNLIVYNCIFESNSAIWYGGAIFSEYGRNAKISKCTFKSNNVPSSDGSGGAIYYVP
-821 NGGAIYF
+821 NTPDKDNLTIYDCTFESNAVFATDESSLDLSNAGGAIYF
-828 KEPNLIVYN
+828 YGDILNISNCVFKSNMVSANFTP
-837 STFEFNQAC
+837 NQADSY
-846 WMGGAI
+846 GGAI
-852 AATED
+852 ELFGSNCNILNSKFESNYNIA
-857 PNNAK
+857 NAGAISI
-862 NAIISNCTFK
+862 NADNTNIFNCTFEYNHAENGGALGFGMMGYGDNSEISNCTFK
-872 SNYIENSDGY
+872 
-882 GGAICYMGDYAP
+882 
-894 NKDNLTVFDCIF
+894 
-906 ESNSVLGITLP
+906 
-917 GSSAVEMYS
+917 
-926 CGGAIYFLGDMLKI
+926 
-940 DNCNFT
+940 
-946 SNCVTANYVAKYY
+946 
-959 SSGGAVAAYGSN
+959 
-971 GIISNS
+971 
-977 QFESNVALANGGAIE
+977 
-992 VRRMNDINIFNCGF
+992 
-1006 ESNWADNGGALN
+1006 
-1018 LVSNG
+1018 
-1023 ANISNCTFEF
+1023 F
-1033 NNASLGSA
+1033 NNASSGSA
-1041 IKWEGDGGKV
+1041 IYWDAAGGKI
-1051 SSSTFLDNKADSIDL
+1051 SNSTFLDNKADSEAL
-1066 LIDNNDLTLTVT
+1066 LVVNDDLTLTIT
-1078 LVGNDNYINAI
+1078 FVGKDNYINAI
-1089 HSSKDLTFTNVTYYN
+1089 YSSYDLTFKNVTYFN
-1104 GQIVNSNDVAP
+1104 GSIVNSDDVTP
-1115 VKSQNEAG
+1115 VKSQNEVG
-1123 QPIVLEF
+1123 QLVVLEF
-1130 NNVGVIKKVNG
+1130 NDGTKVTTIPG
-1141 KTDINGQFIYDYS
+1141 KTDVNGQFSYDCTQ
-1154 VLDAADYSC
+1154 LDCGIYSC
-1163 VASHPEN
+1163 DASHPED
-1170 TYYTAIDNSRKVRF
+1170 TYYTAISNSINFQF
-1184 GEFDLLQHHVNQAS
+1184 GEFDLLQREINRAS
-1198 DNSILTLVRNYT
+1198 DDSILTLVRNYT
-1210 YIIGLDSIKNGVVI
+1210 YTIGVDTITKGVVI
-1224 NKKNLTINGN
+1224 NKRNLTINGN
-1234 NHTVNALNQS
+1234 NHTIDALYKS
-1244 RIFLVN
+1244 RIFNVT
-1250 SEDVVL
+1250 SDDVVL
-1256 NNITYKNGDADD
+1256 NNITYVNGTADN
-1268 YGGAIYVNA
+1268 GGAIYVNA

-1289 ENNFAN
+1289 EKNLADV
-1295 IYGGA
+1295 YGGA
-1300 VFWNSS
+1300 LFWNSS
-1306 SGNINYAIFRNNR
+1306 SGNVNHAIFKENHLAGTGND
-1319 VSGSGSNGGA
+1319 GGA
-1329 VYWNDTYCNISYTNF
+1329 VYWNGTYCNISYTNF
-1344 TGSSAQNNG
+1344 TGSFAQNNG
-1353 GALYSNADTTELDH
+1353 GALYSNADTTELNY
-1367 VNFTNN
+1367 VNFTDNH
-1373 RAGNNGGAAWI
+1373 AGNNGGAAWI
-1384 KSDSS
+1384 KSEST

-1396 NNNAANG
+1396 NNNATNG

-1408 DAGECKLNYVNFTS
+1408 DAGESKLNHVNFSS

-1433 IRGSSAEIS
+1433 IKGTSTIIS
-1442 NAKFNEDYTGDEGG
+1442 NANFNEDYAGDEGG

-1469 SAFEG
+1469 STFEG

-1502 TQNGGAVYWNAAD
+1502 TQNGGAVYWNATD

-1523 TDAHS
+1523 TDTHS
-1528 GSNGGAIYWLGDNG
+1528 DANGGAVYWVGENG
-1542 KVNDANFTNT
+1542 KVDDANFTNT

-1561 WTGNNGTV
+1561 WTGNNGAV

-1592 WKSSN
+1592 WKSLN
-1597 GNITESN
+1597 GDITESN

-1616 ILLDSNAQTLANIS
+1616 ILLDSNGQTIANIS

-1644 LSSGAAN
+1644 LTGAAAN
-1651 ANLTNIDIFNTTASN
+1651 ANLTNIGIFNTTASN
-1666 GGGLYVNAI
+1666 GGGLYVNAV

-1688 ANNGGAIYWLCSGGN
+1688 AGNGGAIYWLCSGGN
-1703 AYGINLSNNTAQD
+1703 AYGIIISNNTAQD

-1734 TGITFDNNKVTGYG
+1734 TDITFDNNKVTGYG

-1766 FTDNTADQKG
+1766 FSDNTANQKG

-1798 TGTDHIYI
+1798 TGTNHIYI

-1819 LNSRNGDYF
+1819 LNPINGNYF

-1852 LTLVTVKVC
+1852 LTLVNVTVC
-1861 ENKTYTYDDF
+1861 ENKTYTHDDF

-1879 VDDNDNTVVSDS
+1879 VDDNGNTVVSDS
-1891 LRFVTNH
+1891 LRFITNH
-1898 NDNLESEI
+1898 NDNLESKIE
-1906 ANDMHIATLVTN
+1906 NDMHTATLVTN
-1918 KDYYEVNISDVG
+1918 KDHYVVNISDVG

-1953 QKEIDDCTGDVYNLT
+1953 QKEIDDCTGDVYVLI

-1976 YDLSIYNIYHG
+1976 YDLSIHNIYHG
-1987 KINFLEGM
+1987 KINFIEGM

-2002 FEGFNFTISGLNQ
+2002 FEGSNFTISGLNQ
-2015 ARIFTVTANDIIINN
+2015 ARIFTVTANNIIINN

-2038 FANGGALNIRSNNA
+2038 SARGGALYIASNNA
-2052 KIANSTFTNNTAA
+2052 KIANSTFANNTAV

-2075 SGLTLGNLTFVNNI
+2075 SGLILGNLTFFNNT
-2089 ASDIAA
+2089 ASNIAA
-2095 VELYG
+2095 VELSS
-2100 VSNAQIKDLNFIG
+2100 VSDVQIKNLDFI
-2113 NAATN
+2113 NNTATN
-2118 DCGALSYVGSGNV
+2118 DCGALSFIARGNV
-2131 QSLSD
+2131 QTLSD
-2136 CNFINNTAGNN
+2136 CNFINNTAGND
-2147 YGAVYVSNVNVDS
+2147 YGAVHVSNVNVVS
-2160 CNFINNTAQVDY
+2160 CNFINNTAQDDY
-2172 SALYIAS
+2172 SALYLAS

-2194 LANNKATVGIEN
+2194 FANNKATVGIEN
-2206 AKTQVNNCNF
+2206 AKAQVNNCNF
-2216 TDNEVKSSGSAI
+2216 TDNEVKASGSAI

-2275 AGVYTGTNAGIII
+2275 AGVYTGANAGIVI

-2330 VLAGSNQEIGFCK
+2330 VLAGSNQEIGYCK
-2343 FEGNKASYKGG
+2343 FEGNNASYKGG

-2363 NTIHDTTFKKSYA
+2363 NTVHDTTFKKSYA

-2402 IASHNGGAVYYIV
+2402 IASHNGGAVYYII

-2438 EGNVNPQGR
+2438 EGVVNAQGR

-2536 EVNFEDLVND
+2536 EVNFENLVND

-2570 IAHGNKIGDFKY
+2570 IAHGTKIGDFKY
-2582 LQELINNAIA
+2582 LQELINNH
-2592 TAPQGTIPTLDLP
+2592 TRDYAPDVPLDLP
-2605 RNIVFTIGTEIWCDD
+2605 RNIVFTIGTEVWCDD

-2627 PITINGL
+2627 PIIINGL

-2866 GGGAIYVGALTGY
+2866 DGGAIYVGALTGY

-2984 YFGGRSHESK
+2984 YFGGKSHESR
-2994 IERCNFTNNQ
+2994 IESCNFTNNQ

-3240 QGQFYDNLA
+3240 QSQFYDNLA

-3521 AIGSGGAVYVGGIG
+3521 AIESGGAVYVGGIG

-3621 TKFISNIAKYGA
+3621 TKFISNTAKYGA

-3726 DNATVEDTT
+3726 DNATIEDTT

-3775 VVNGNDASITYCNF
+3775 VVNGNNASITYCNF

-3831 HGEGGAIYWENSNNL
+3831 HGEGGAIYWQNSNNL
-3846 RVAHSTF
+3846 KVSHSTF

-3860 SGGSISADNCNDSI
+3860 SGGSISADNCNNSVIYDI
-3874 IYNITTFD
+3874 ITFD
-3882 ETAFRNGGAVAWS
+3882 ETAFRNGGAISWI
-3895 NSRNVIIDGS
+3895 NSKHVTIDGS

-3912 NYDGGTIY
+3912 NYYGGSIY
-3920 LSNVDAATIKNT
+3920 LSNVDDVNIKNT
-3932 GINSTWASWGI
+3932 GINSSWASWGI

-3952 VTIDNVT
+3952 VTIDNVS

-3971 AIYFNSGIS
+3971 GIYFNSGIS
-3980 SVINSAFT
+3980 TVSNCNFT
-3988 YSIKSM
+3988 VSIKTM

-4004 IKNNIT
+4004 IRNNIT
-4010 SDTPTKHIRY
+4010 SESPTKDTKY
-4020 LIENSTVMVNT
+4020 LIDNSSAVVNT
-4031 VDYAV
+4031 VDYAI
-4036 WNNGNLWLDKN
+4036 WNDGNLWLEKN
-4047 NFDNVIF
+4047 NFDTVIF
-4054 NDGTIWTKTYIS
+4054 NNGNIWTHTVTKM
-4066 VLDNE
+4066 LDNE
-4071 THNTT
+4071 THNVT
-4076 WNETFVFYA
+4076 WNETFTFWA
-4085 DITDDNNNT
+4085 HITDDNNNT
-4094 IISVKSLDTGNNIT
+4094 IISVKTLDTSNDVYQDVGN
-4108 SDRFHMSYNQI
+4108 HYLLPYNAVT
-4119 ILRTYYQGSFL
+4119 LRCIYQGSFHL
-4130 ISGYDSGLK
+4130 KPSDAGLK
-4139 NSEMSAGTLNV
+4139 DNEVFNGTLNV
-4150 KMPVNVDVS
+4150 KMPVNVELS
-4159 IKQPTTGNIEITATI
+4159 ITQPTKGNIEIIATI
-4174 TPKVQSNY
+4174 TPHAISNY
-4182 TINGQ
+4182 TIDGQ
-4187 TIFFKIGDQ
+4187 TIFFKMGNRV
-4196 EFNTTINCPL
+4196 FNATINCAG
-4206 GPWNMATANY
+4206 GPWSSCYATYA
-4216 QLNGLHEG
+4216 LNNLSEG
-4224 KYTITATYNGDIV
+4224 AYTISAAYNGDNV
-4237 HLNATGENSTDVI
+4237 HLNAMGINSTEI
-4250 LRDSWINVVIQ
+4250 TLRDAWINIVIQ
-4261 NITYGQTA
+4261 NITYNQTA

-4292 DVVMHKGAD
+4292 TVAMHKDLD

-4306 SVNIPVSDYITTGRH
+4306 TVDIPVTDYITTGRH

-4328 ANEYYKSSTNITSFY
+4328 ANDYYKSGTNITSFY

-4355 TTPIVVGDKEVIIV
+4355 TTPIDVGDKEIIAV
-4369 KVNETAKGFVKITI
+4369 KVNESAKGFIKITI
-4383 NGKNYYEELENGI
+4383 NGKNYYEELNGGV
-4396 ATFEIHNLP
+4396 ATFEIYNLAKGDYSNIP
-4405 RNNYRGIDVEY
+4405 VEY
-4416 LGNEY
+4416 IGGDN

-4426 TKTTFYIGL
+4426 TSVSFVV
-4435 RNDYTLYVRIAN
+4435 NNVMDYVINVLADN

-4455 LYASLP
+4455 IYVALP
-4461 VDVDNGVIFIV
+4461 QDVTQNVVIYVNTLTFVNVPVVNGV
-4472 NNTPYPNI
+4472 TKL
-4480 NVMNGVAEL
+4480 NV
-4489 VIPGL
+4489 PDL
-4494 DVGEYH
+4494 DVGTYH
-4500 VTVVYNGDDK
+4500 VRVVYPGDSV
-4510 YDYKSNQTTF
+4510 YDFKTNTTYF
-4520 HVKPTGDWILN
+4520 TVKPTDNWILN
-4531 MTVEAH
+4531 ITVEAH
-4537 IYGQD
+4537 TYGQD
-4542 TIFNVTLPKNV
+4542 TIFNVTLPQNV
-4553 TKNINLT
+4553 TKDVNLT
-4560 IEGVNYTVTLIN
+4560 IECVNYTVKLIN

-4580 NISGGFHAVVATYD
+4580 NISGGLHTVVATYE
-4594 GDARYL
+4594 GDTRYL
-4600 AKTNSTL
+4600 VKTNSTL

-4612 AQSNVNL
+4612 AQSDVNL
-4619 TQDGRNVTATVTT
+4619 TQNGRNITATVTT
-4632 NATGWVKFIVN
+4632 NATGYVKFIVN
-4643 GKEQRVQIVNGNAT
+4643 GKEQRIEIVNGNAT

-4685 TNFTVSLEKSFINV
+4685 TNFTLSLEKSFVNV

-4711 ITVKVPA
+4711 ITVKVPT

-4733 IIRVILP
+4733 IISVILP
-4740 IPATG
+4740 IPANG
-4745 EIKLDASGLNV
+4745 EIKLDATGLNV
-4756 GEYKVNVTYLGDKI
+4756 GQYTVNVTYLGDKV
-4770 YDVSQNSTTFNITKA
+4770 YDVSQNLTTFNITKA
-4785 NLTADVIAQNVT
+4785 NLTANVIAQNVT
-4797 VDENASFVITVNN
+4797 VDENASFVVTVNK

-4816 DITVNGVSH
+4816 NVTVGGVSY
-4825 FDNLAQ
+4825 FDNLVQ
-4831 ALIYINKLPANDYVA
+4831 ALIYINKLPAGNYVA
-4846 RMTFYDDG
+4846 NMTFYGDG
-4854 NYNNK
+4854 NYNDK
-4859 TINVPFTVSRVDLT
+4859 TLNVPFTVSRVDLT
-4873 VINVTIDDTTYP
+4873 VINVTVDDVTYP
-4885 DKAVAYVNVTGASG
+4885 DKAVAVVNMSAKGI
-4899 VINITVDGKVFNGTL
+4899 INITVDGKVFNGTI
-4914 DNNGIATIDLTGLS
+4914 DNGEITIDLTGLS

-4992 NTVPVA
+4992 NTVVIDA
-4998 NGYARWDNVLEIGN
+4998 NGYARWDDALEIGN

-5031 TSNFTIPKHKNS
+5031 ISNFTIPKHKNS
-5043 AVNVTAINVTY
+5043 AVNVTATNVTYGNASLITVEVPKVQTGYVRIVVEGTAINVTAEIKDGKAIFNATGLDVGRYRVNVTYLGDNLYDVAGNFTCFNITKANLTATVIPINVTVKEYPGFVVNVNNDFNGKVNITIENVNKYTDVVKPLIDIDKLLAGKYTANVTFYGDNNYNDQTVEVQFTVSRVTPAINVTIDDTTYPGKSIAIINMSDYANGTINITVDGKVFNGTVTNGQAKIELTGLSAGSKLELINYTSTDKFHFNVTTTSKSIVEKAPSQVNLTNESTSVVAKVTDGATGTVTFYVNGRNNTVAIDANGYARWDDVLEIGNNTVVVVYNGDKNFTMSTNSTSGFTIPKQTNSTVNVTATTVVY

-5085 PIDPTTGVAKF
+5085 PIDPITGVAKF

-5121 GNFTYFNI
+5121 SNFTYFNI
-5129 TKANLNATVI
+5129 TKANLTASVVAQ
-5139 PINVTVKEYPGFIV
+5139 NVTVAQDTEFIITV
-5153 SVNNDFNGKVNIT
+5153 LNDFHGKVKIEVDGKTYDGDVKT
-5166 IENVN
+5166 IVN
-5171 KYADVVKPLIDI
+5171 DI
-5183 DKLLAGKYTAN
+5183 GKLLAGPKQAT

-5199 DNNYIDTSLK
+5199 DNNYNDTTEY
-5209 VNFTVSKLGSM
+5209 VNFTVSKLGGM

-5233 VSLPENATGNVT
+5233 VTLPENATGNVT
-5245 VVFENGTSMVV
+5245 VVFENGTSMLV
-5256 NVTNGSAII
+5256 NVTNGSAVI

-5286 YTGVTINSTI
+5286 YTDVTINSTI

-5345 NKGEAIIPVANLTSG
+5345 NEGEAVIPVGNLTDG

-5443 DHEVEVIYSGDGNHT
+5443 THEVEVIYSGDGNHT
-5458 NATVKAN
+5458 GSNITAN
-5465 ITAPKYDTPIN
+5465 ITAPKYDDPM
-5476 VDVGSIVNGTAVV
+5476 DVV
-5489 TVTVPKNATGN
+5489 
-5500 VTVRIDGMNYTA
+5500 
-5512 KIDGGKATIKLEN
+5512 
-5525 LTGGAKTF
+5525 
-5533 IVEYP
+5533 
-5538 GDNNFTGNYTVG
+5538 
-5550 EFVAK
+5550 
-5555 GTKAVVDPVIIDNGN
+5555 
-5570 GTVVVVVGD
+5570 
-5579 NATGNVTIKV
+5579 
-5589 GNETF
+5589 
-5594 NATVVNGTAIINIT
+5594 
-5608 NVTPGTHEVEVIY
+5608 
-5621 SGDANH
+5621 
-5627 TNSTIKTNI
+5627 
-5636 TAPKYDAPMN
+5636 
-5646 VAVSDIVNGTAVVT
+5646 VSDIVNGTAVVT

-5669 NVTIR
+5669 NVTLR
-5674 IDGMNYTAKIDN
+5674 VDGMNYTAKIN
-5686 DGKAVI
+5686 DGIATI
-5692 KLENLTGGAKTF
+5692 NLENLTSGPKTL
-5704 IVEYP
+5704 IVE
-5709 GDNNFTGNYTVGEFV
+5709 
-5724 AKGTKASVDPVIIDN
+5724 
-5739 GNGTIVV
+5739 
-5746 VIGDNATGNVTIKVG
+5746 
-5761 NETFN
+5761 
-5766 ATVVNGTAIINI
+5766 
-5778 TNVTPGDHEVEVIYS
+5778 
-5793 GDANHT
+5793 
-5799 NSTIKTNITAP
+5799 
-5810 KYDAPMNV
+5810 
-5818 AVSDIVNGTA
+5818 
-5828 VVTVTVPENATGN
+5828 
-5841 VTIRIDGMN
+5841 
-5850 YTAKIDNDGKA
+5850 
-5861 VIKLENLTGGAK
+5861 
-5873 TFIVEYPGDNNF
+5873 
-5885 TGNYTVGE
+5885 
-5893 FVAKGTKASV
+5893 
-5903 DPVIIDN
+5903 
-5910 GNGTIVVVIGD
+5910 
-5921 NATGN
+5921 
-5926 VTIKVGNETFNATVV
+5926 
-5941 NGTAIINITNVTP
+5941 
-5954 GNHEVEV
+5954 
-5961 IYSGDDNHTN
+5961 YSGDD
-5971 ATIKTNVTAPKY
+5971 KY
-5983 DAPMN
+5983 
-5988 ITVGE
+5988 V
-5993 AKEGEPIVIT
+5993 
-6003 VEVPKGAT
+6003 
-6011 GNVTVSV
+6011 
-6018 GGKDYTAKIDNDGKA
+6018 
-6033 VVTAENVSDGD
+6033 
-6044 HTIVAVYTG
+6044 
-6053 DGNYT
+6053 
-6058 SNSIISNM
+6058 
-6066 SVQKAK
+6066 
-6072 ADTEPNIVD
+6072 
-6081 YGNGTVV
+6081 
-6088 VVIGDNATGNVTIK
+6088 
-6102 VGDNIYNATV
+6102 
-6112 INGTAVVTIDNETP
+6112 
-6126 GSHEVEVIYSGD
+6126 
-6138 ANHTNSTIKTNI
+6138 
-6150 TAPKYDAPMDVVV
+6150 
-6163 SDVVNGTAVVTVT
+6163 
-6176 VPKNASGNVTVRI
+6176 
-6189 DGMNYTAKIDNDGK
+6189 
-6203 AVIKL
+6203 
-6208 ENLTGGAKTFI
+6208 
-6219 VEYPGDNNF
+6219 
-6228 TGNYTVGEFVAKG
+6228 GNYTVGEFVAKG

-6247 PVIVDNGNGTI
+6247 PVIIDNGNGTI

-6315 NITTNVTV
+6315 NITTNITA

-6368 EIGAD
+6368 EIDAN

-6442 TIKVG
+6442 TIKIG

-6487 NITTNVTAPKY
+6487 TITTNITAPKY
-6498 DTNMS
+6498 DTNVS
-6503 MTVTE
+6503 MTITE

-6518 TVPDNAAGDVTV
+6518 TVPDNATGDVTV

-6565 SGDDNYAG
+6565 SGDDNYTG

-6622 NATVINGTAII
+6622 NATVINGTAVI

-6692 PKGATGSITIE
+6692 PKGATGTITIE

-6713 NDGVARFEVENL
+6713 NDGMARFEVENL

-6747 SDKFVVSKVNSNLIV
+6747 SDKFLVSKVNSNLIV

-6790 IDGVGYYMNITDGIG
+6790 IDGVGYYMNITGGIG

-6839 VSKLPSFVIPNAT
+6839 VSKLPSFVIPTVSN
-6852 DIHVGENVNIHLIV
+6852 IHVGENANIHLIV

-6926 VIYNGDKKYLPSENA
+6926 VIYNGDNKYLPSENA
-6941 TIFTVSKQ
+6941 TIFAVSKQ

-6997 NDTTPGKHDIT
+6997 NDTTPGKHDVT

-7036 VNVHNIKVG
+7036 VDVHNIKVG

-7057 ATGTVT
+7057 ATGSVT

-7070 YLAKVKDG
+7070 YTANVENGKAIFRVPD
-7078 VATFSVTGLAF
+7078 LAF

-7107 YTTAQFTVSKVSST
+7107 YTTGQFTVSKVPST

-7152 IDGVGYYG
+7152 IDGVGYYE

-7177 KYTTKITYEGDD
+7177 KYIAKITYEGDD

-7216 YHGEDATVV
+7216 YQGEDATVV

-7297 PAHPHYTYN
+7297 PEHSHYTYN

-7331 VGFGGIRKFR
+7331 VGSGGIRKFR

>member
-32 NNTDEKI
+32 NSTDEKI
-39 ASSNDQAELSVSND
+39 ASSNDQVELSVSND

-77 LRNAIDGATAGD
+77 LRNAIEGATAGD

-104 ILIDVGKSITIE
+104 ILIDAGKSITIE

-439 ANIVLVIKDESGIET
+439 ANIVLVIKDESGTET
-454 TYRYDSSDSRWNYDD
+454 TYIYDSSDSRWNYDD

-498 NLYYTYERKGNTT
+498 HLYYTYERKGNTT
-511 YKIEGSKIKGNFTI
+511 YTIEGSKIKGNFTI

-572 LDALSKCR
+572 LDALGKCR

-592 NNIVFRNGNASGA
+592 NNILFRNGNASGA
-605 DGTLSN
+605 DGTLSD
-611 YNNGGAILW
+611 YEKGGAILW
-620 SSGYNTTVNNCTFT
+620 SSGDNATVNNCTFT

-647 NIANIYINDTV
+647 NIVNIYINDTV

-665 SYGGGAYLIDN
+665 SYGGGAYLIDD

-691 NHGSAL
+691 NHGGAL

-729 RLYGSNFTNNKASK
+729 RLYGSNFTNNKANSHA
-743 FTAITLHGSN
+743 AITLHGADST
-753 GAISH
+753 ISH

-763 NNATNGDAGAIM
+763 NNATSGAAGAIM
-775 VFGMDT
+775 VNGINA
-781 TIDNCSFT
+781 TIANCSFT
-789 NNYANGDGGCIM
+789 NNFANDNGGCIV
-801 SENENT
+801 SQKENT

-814 KSNYVGH
+814 KSNAGLD
-821 NGGAIYF
+821 GGAIYF
-828 KEPNLIVYN
+828 NGPNLIVHN
-837 STFEFNQAC
+837 SVFESNRAG
-846 WMGGAI
+846 WDGGAI
-852 AATED
+852 AAAD
-857 PNNAK
+857 DYNNGK
-862 NAIISNCTFK
+862 NASISNCTFK
-872 SNYIENSDGY
+872 YNNVPEHVYGY
-882 GGAICYMGDYAP
+882 GGAIAYINYYNVGD
-894 NKDNLTVFDCIF
+894 DNLTVSDCIF
-906 ESNSVLGITLP
+906 ESNYVFTLRDSLATP
-917 GSSAVEMYS
+917 AEND
-926 CGGAIYFLGDMLKI
+926 GGAIYFDADGLKI

-946 SNCVTANYVAKYY
+946 SNWASANLDANYH

-971 GIISNS
+971 GVISNS
-977 QFESNVALANGGAIE
+977 QFESNFALANGGAIDYY
-992 VRRMNDINIFNCGF
+992 MDNLNIT
-1006 ESNWADNGGALN
+1006 
-1018 LVSNG
+1018 
-1023 ANISNCTFEF
+1023 NCTFEF

-1041 IKWEGDGGKV
+1041 IHWVGDGGKV
-1051 SSSTFLDNKADSIDL
+1051 SNSTFLNNKADSINIW
-1066 LIDNNDLTLTVT
+1066 IDDNDLTLTVT

-1104 GQIVNSNDVAP
+1104 GQIVNSDDVAP

-1130 NNVGVIKKVNG
+1130 NDAGVITKVDG
-1141 KTDINGQFIYDYS
+1141 TTDVNGQFIYDYS
-1154 VLDAADYSC
+1154 VLGAGDYTC

-1210 YIIGLDSIKNGVVI
+1210 YTIGLDTIKNGVVI

-1234 NHTVNALNQS
+1234 NHIVNAVDQS

-1289 ENNFAN
+1289 ENNLAN

-1306 SGNINYAIFRNNR
+1306 SGNINHAIFRNNR

-1329 VYWNDTYCNISYTNF
+1329 IYWNDTCCNISYTNF

-1353 GALYSNADTTELDH
+1353 GALYSNADTTELDY

-1442 NAKFNEDYTGDEGG
+1442 NAKFNEDYAGDEGG

-1644 LSSGAAN
+1644 LSGGAAN

-1703 AYGINLSNNTAQD
+1703 VYGIILSNNTAQD

-1734 TGITFDNNKVTGYG
+1734 TDIIFDNNKVTGYG

-1766 FTDNTADQKG
+1766 FTDNTANQKG

-1806 ENSMRASLVNNTE
+1806 ENRMRASLVNNTE
-1819 LNSRNGDYF
+1819 LNTKNGDYF

-1852 LTLVTVKVC
+1852 LTLVTVTVC

-1879 VDDNDNTVVSDS
+1879 VDDNNNDVVSDS

-1906 ANDMHIATLVTN
+1906 ANDIHAATLVTN

-2015 ARIFTVTANDIIINN
+2015 ARIFTITANDIIINN

-2052 KIANSTFTNNTAA
+2052 KIANSTFANNTAG

-2075 SGLTLGNLTFVNNI
+2075 SGLTLGNLTFVNNT

-2275 AGVYTGTNAGIII
+2275 AGVYTGANAGIII

-2343 FEGNKASYKGG
+2343 FEGNNASYKGG

-2363 NTIHDTTFKKSYA
+2363 NTIHDTTFKNSYA

-2455 GSTYQRIVDCLFQ
+2455 GSTYQRIVECLFK

-2627 PITINGL
+2627 PIIINGL

-2866 GGGAIYVGALTGY
+2866 DGGAIYVGALTGY

-3290 EIRDSEFISNS
+3290 EIRGSEFISNS

-3340 TQMNLTNTFFESN
+3340 TQMNLTNTLFESN

-3395 ENIHIN
+3395 ENININ

-3407 NTAERSGGAIYISK
+3407 NTAERSGGAIYISD

-3440 MTAYH
+3440 MTEYH
-3445 NGGAI
+3445 YGGAI

-3535 ENNTVH
+3535 ENNTIH

-3621 TKFISNIAKYGA
+3621 TKFISNTAKYGA

-4206 GPWNMATANY
+4206 GPWNVATANY
-4216 QLNGLHEG
+4216 ALNGLHDG

-4542 TIFNVTLPKNV
+4542 TIFNVTLPQNV
-4553 TKNINLT
+4553 TKDVNLT
-4560 IEGVNYTVTLIN
+4560 IEGINYTVKLVN

-4580 NISGGFHAVVATYD
+4580 NISGGLHTVVATYE

-4998 NGYARWDNVLEIGN
+4998 NGYARWDNALEIGN

-5043 AVNVTAINVTY
+5043 VVNVTAINVTY

-5085 PIDPTTGVAKF
+5085 PIDPTNGVAKF

-5271 PGTQNITV
+5271 PRTQNITV

-5525 LTGGAKTF
+5525 LTSGAKTF
-5533 IVEYP
+5533 VVEYP
-5538 GDNNFTGNYTVG
+5538 GDNNYTGNYTVG

-5589 GNETF
+5589 GDKEF
-5594 NATVVNGTAIINIT
+5594 NATVVNGTAVVNIT
-5608 NVTPGTHEVEVIY
+5608 NVTPGDHEVEVIYSGDGNHTNATVKANITAPKYDTPINVTVSEAKEGEDIVITVEVPKGATGNVTVSVGGKDYTAEIDDGKAVVTAKNVSDGGHTIAVEYLGDGNYSAGHAVSNMTVQKAKADTEPSVIDYGNGTVVVVVGDNATGNVTIKVGDHEYNATVVNGTAVVTIDNETPGTHEVEVIY
-5621 SGDANH
+5621 SGDGNH
-5627 TNSTIKTNI
+5627 TNSTINTNI

-5646 VAVSDIVNGTAVVT
+5646 VIVGSIVNGTAVVT
-5660 VTVPENATG
+5660 VTVPKNATG
-5669 NVTIR
+5669 NVTVR
-5674 IDGMNYTAKIDN
+5674 IDGMNYTAKID
-5686 DGKAVI
+5686 DGKAI
-5692 KLENLTGGAKTF
+5692 INLENLTGGAKTF

-5709 GDNNFTGNYTVGEFV
+5709 GDDKYVGNYTVGEFV
-5724 AKGTKASVDPVIIDN
+5724 AKGTKAVVDPVIIDN

-5810 KYDAPMNV
+5810 KYDAPMDV
-5818 AVSDIVNGTA
+5818 VVSDIVNGTA
-5828 VVTVTVPENATGN
+5828 VVTVTVPKNAT
-5841 VTIRIDGMN
+5841 
-5850 YTAKIDNDGKA
+5850 
-5861 VIKLENLTGGAK
+5861 
-5873 TFIVEYPGDNNF
+5873 
-5885 TGNYTVGE
+5885 
-5893 FVAKGTKASV
+5893 
-5903 DPVIIDN
+5903 
-5910 GNGTIVVVIGD
+5910 
-5921 NATGN
+5921 
-5926 VTIKVGNETFNATVV
+5926 
-5941 NGTAIINITNVTP
+5941 
-5954 GNHEVEV
+5954 
-5961 IYSGDDNHTN
+5961 
-5971 ATIKTNVTAPKY
+5971 
-5983 DAPMN
+5983 
-5988 ITVGE
+5988 
-5993 AKEGEPIVIT
+5993 
-6003 VEVPKGAT
+6003 
-6011 GNVTVSV
+6011 
-6018 GGKDYTAKIDNDGKA
+6018 
-6033 VVTAENVSDGD
+6033 
-6044 HTIVAVYTG
+6044 
-6053 DGNYT
+6053 
-6058 SNSIISNM
+6058 
-6066 SVQKAK
+6066 
-6072 ADTEPNIVD
+6072 
-6081 YGNGTVV
+6081 
-6088 VVIGDNATGNVTIK
+6088 
-6102 VGDNIYNATV
+6102 
-6112 INGTAVVTIDNETP
+6112 
-6126 GSHEVEVIYSGD
+6126 
-6138 ANHTNSTIKTNI
+6138 
-6150 TAPKYDAPMDVVV
+6150 
-6163 SDVVNGTAVVTVT
+6163 
-6176 VPKNASGNVTVRI
+6176 GNVTVRI
-6189 DGMNYTAKIDNDGK
+6189 DGMNYTAKIDDGK
-6203 AVIKL
+6203 ATIKL

-6258 VVVIGDN
+6258 VVVVGDN

-6315 NITTNVTV
+6315 NITTNVTA

-6363 KDYTA
+6363 KDYSA
-6368 EIGAD
+6368 EIDAN

-6487 NITTNVTAPKY
+6487 NITTNITAPKY

-6503 MTVTE
+6503 MDITE

-6518 TVPDNAAGDVTV
+6518 TVPDNATGDVTV

-6565 SGDDNYAG
+6565 SGDDNYTG

-6600 IVVVVGD
+6600 IVVIVGD

-6677 DNINVGDKSIITVEV
+6677 DNINVGDKAIITVEV
-6692 PKGATGSITIE
+6692 PKGATGTITIE

-6713 NDGVARFEVENL
+6713 NDGMARFEVENL

-6747 SDKFVVSKVNSNLIV
+6747 SDKFLVSKVNSNLIV

-6790 IDGVGYYMNITDGIG
+6790 IDGVGYYMNITGGIG

-6839 VSKLPSFVIPNAT
+6839 VSKLPSFVIPTVSN
-6852 DIHVGENVNIHLIV
+6852 IHVGENENIQLLV

-6975 TVSDGNNT
+6975 TVDDGKNK
-6983 YVVEVING
+6983 YVVEVVNG
-6991 TAVITL
+6991 TAVINL
-6997 NDTTPGKHDIT
+6997 NDTTPGKHDVT

-7036 VNVHNIKVG
+7036 VDVHNIKVG

-7050 TVTLPKE
+7050 TVTLPKG
-7057 ATGTVT
+7057 ATGSVT

-7078 VATFSVTGLAF
+7078 IATFSVTGLAF

-7107 YTTAQFTVSKVSST
+7107 YTTGQFTVSKVSST

-7177 KYTTKITYEGDD
+7177 KYTAKITYGGDD

-7216 YHGEDATVV
+7216 YQGEDATVV

-7331 VGFGGIRKFR
+7331 VGSGGIRKFR

>member
-32 NNTDEKI
+32 NSTDEKI
-39 ASSNDQAELSVSND
+39 ASSNDQVELSVTNN

-63 LGANVEVSGTRFTD
+63 LGANVDFSGTTFSELQT
-77 LRNAIDGATAGD
+77 AINGATAKD
-89 VIVLNNDIENDISHY
+89 VIVLNNDIKNYGNSPIS
-104 ILIDVGKSITIE
+104 INKEITID
-116 GNGHKIDALGKSG
+116 GNGHILDSLEKST
-129 IFFIKGS
+129 IFNIGADN
-136 GVVLNN
+136 VILRN
-142 ITFANARNSFP
+142 ITFINSYCQ
-153 GGDNMMGGAI
+153 NYEGGAI
-163 GWIGSNGIVNNSIFI
+163 CGNGNNVVITHCNFTDNHNQYDYVRGGAIAWKSGSNVLVTDSYFNNNYASHGGAIYIDNTKGFNITNSRFENNNATSYSGGAIYISNTNNNAFINNCNFTNNYAHSSGGAIYTEGPNTNVNGSRFVNNKNDGISTINYNGGGAICWHSPNGILNNSIFI
-178 NNIADS
+178 NNIANCEPSALS
-184 GYTESGHGGA
+184 GYGGA
-194 IDWIQ
+194 IEWIDGI
-199 AEGGKI
+199 GGKI
-205 YNSKFYNNHANL
+205 YNSKFYNNHANVS
-217 TGGALRVKS
+217 GGALRVRS
-226 SMIIENSEFFY
+226 DMIIENSIFSY
-237 NDAQDGGAIHV
+237 NSAVDGGAIFV
-248 VDQGATPGSLANCTF
+248 YDQGDGGHMSNCNF
-263 ISNTAEDKG
+263 DNNIAENRG
-272 GAIYFYSNSMNV
+272 GAFYTYSNGFHPFN
-284 IDNYFTQNSA
+284 NYYTLNSA
-294 RLGGAVFAYAN
+294 KYGGAAYVAAT
-305 NNLFLDHQT
+305 NNLLIENET
-314 VISNFAEYGGGFYLN
+314 VIANFAEQGGGFYLYGSDQ
-329 TYAYCPVKVRW
+329 YAPVQIAYSK
-340 SEFLNNTAYK
+340 FLNNTAYE
-350 LGAGVYYNDTTNHVG
+350 LGAGVYYFDGSNG
-365 YSDVDALNSDQNTM
+365 FSDVDALNSPENDLNY
-379 RDTVHGD
+379 TVHDD
-386 KGYLNWIISGWQN
+386 KGYLNWWKVGGRDWIK
-399 PVIETF
+399 PVITSY
-405 FGGSIDNYLGVK
+405 FGGSVDNYLGVD
-417 ATPNNTDVAI
+417 ATPNETTVVI
-427 DVSIPKDADKAS
+427 ELSIPKNADQTTAE
-439 ANIVLVIKDESGIET
+439 IHLFIKDESGGET
-454 TYRYDSSDSRWNYDD
+454 GYVYSSSDSRWNYDA
-469 VNHSA
+469 NIHPTM
-474 RTVVTLY
+474 TVVTLT
-481 LTNQAV
+481 LTGQNP
-487 GEYYVTATFKD
+487 GNYNVTATFKD
-498 NLYYTYERKGNTT
+498 NRYYKNVRQGNTT
-511 YKIEGSKIKGNFTI
+511 YTIRTQIKGNFTI
-525 LQELIDEAINTKS
+525 LQELIDKAINTKS

-572 LDALSKCR
+572 LDALNKCR
-580 IFSITGNNNVTL
+580 IFSITGNNVTL
-592 NNIVFRNGNASGA
+592 NNILFRNGNSSGA
-605 DGTLSN
+605 DGTLTD
-611 YNNGGAILW
+611 YEKGGAILW
-620 SSGYNTTVNNCTFT
+620 SSGDNATINNCTFI
-634 NNNAN
+634 NNYA
-639 YGGALYCS
+639 YHGGALICG
-647 NIANIYINDTV
+647 NMGNVYINDTV
-658 FSQNTAS
+658 FAQNTAG
-665 SYGGGAYLIDN
+665 SYGGALYLYDN
-676 DKVTI
+676 SNLII
-681 SNSTFKFDYS
+681 SNSTFKYCKA
-691 NHGSAL
+691 NYGSAI
-697 YCNGNNYD
+697 YCNGDNYNIYSCNFTNN
-705 ISLCDFV
+705 SAV
-712 NNTARSQST
+712 SWST
-721 IEWVGNNG
+721 IEWVGS
-729 RLYGSNFTNNKASK
+729 YGNIYGTNFTNN
-743 FTAITLHGSN
+743 TAGSN
-753 GAISH
+753 AAISFHGNNCTASH
-758 CLFNS
+758 CSFDS
-763 NNATNGDAGAIM
+763 NNATTGYAGAILID
-775 VFGMDT
+775 GNDN
-781 TIDNCSFT
+781 TISNCSFT
-789 NNYANGDGGCIM
+789 NNSANRINGGSIAVLKDNYGNCYD
-801 SENENT
+801 T
-807 HIYDSTF
+807 YIYNSTF
-814 KSNYVGH
+814 RSGIAQ

-828 KEPNLIVYN
+828 NNANLIVHN
-837 STFEFNQAC
+837 STFEFNHAHVH
-846 WMGGAI
+846 GGAI
-852 AATED
+852 FGEGSNSKST
-857 PNNAK
+857 
-862 NAIISNCTFK
+862 IISNCTFK
-872 SNYIENSDGY
+872 SNEATDPQGT
-882 GGAICYMGDYAP
+882 GGAISYCTGSD
-894 NKDNLTVFDCIF
+894 DLTVSDCTF
-906 ESNSVLGITLP
+906 ESNSQLGIMLP
-917 GSSAVEMYS
+917 ESPTADIINS
-926 CGGAIYFLGDMLKI
+926 GGAIFFDANILKI

-946 SNCVTANYVAKYY
+946 YNCVTANYVAKCY
-959 SSGGAVAAYGSN
+959 SSGGAITAYG
-971 GIISNS
+971 GKCDISNS
-977 QFESNVALANGGAIE
+977 IFKHNSALKFGGAFE
-992 VRRMNDINIFNCGF
+992 TDIDDFT
-1006 ESNWADNGGALN
+1006 
-1018 LVSNG
+1018 
-1023 ANISNCTFEF
+1023 ISNCTFVY
-1033 NNASLGSA
+1033 NNASSGSA
-1041 IKWEGDGGKV
+1041 VLSWGDGGKV
-1051 SSSTFLDNKADSIDL
+1051 SNSTFLNNRADSDSL
-1066 LIDNNDLTLTVT
+1066 LIQDNDLTLTIT

-1089 HSSKDLTFTNVTYYN
+1089 NIVGDLTFKNVTYYN
-1104 GQIVNSNDVAP
+1104 GQTVNSDDVAP
-1115 VKSQNEAG
+1115 FKSQNEAG
-1123 QPIVLEF
+1123 QTIVLEF
-1130 NNVGVIKKVNG
+1130 DDNGVKTTVTN
-1141 KTDINGQFIYDYS
+1141 KTDVNGQFIYDYS
-1154 VLDAADYSC
+1154 VLDAGIHFYI
-1163 VASHPEN
+1163 ASHPQD
-1170 TYYTAIDNSRKVRF
+1170 TYYTAITKKDNVQF
-1184 GEFDLLQHHVNQAS
+1184 GEFDLLQHHVNQAG
-1198 DNSILTLVRNYT
+1198 DNSVLNLTRNYKYT
-1210 YIIGLDSIKNGVVI
+1210 IGVDSIKNGVVI
-1224 NKKNLTINGN
+1224 AKKNLTINGN
-1234 NHTVNALNQS
+1234 NHTIDALSKS
-1244 RIFLVN
+1244 RIFYVI

-1256 NNITYKNGDADD
+1256 NNITYQNGIAGD
-1268 YGGAIYVNA
+1268 GGAIYVNG
-1277 SATNLVISNATF
+1277 SATNLTISNATF
-1289 ENNFAN
+1289 ENNRAN

-1300 VFWNSS
+1300 IFWNSS
-1306 SGNINYAIFRNNR
+1306 SGNINHAIFKNNYA
-1319 VSGSGSNGGA
+1319 VDSGSNGGA
-1329 VYWNDTYCNISYTNF
+1329 VYWNGTYCNISYTNF

-1384 KSDSS
+1384 KSDST

-1403 GAIWA
+1403 GAIWV
-1408 DAGECKLNYVNFTS
+1408 DAGESKLNYVNFTS

-1433 IRGSSAEIS
+1433 IKGTSAIIS
-1442 NAKFNEDYTGDEGG
+1442 NANFNEDYAGDEGG

-1523 TDAHS
+1523 TNTHSDA
-1528 GSNGGAIYWLGDNG
+1528 NGGAVYWLGDNG

-1561 WTGNNGTV
+1561 WTGNNGAV

-1604 FTNTSASSNGGA
+1604 FTNTSSSSNGGA
-1616 ILLDSNAQTLANIS
+1616 ILLDSNGQTIANIS
-1630 IDNSKASKDGGAIY
+1630 IDDSKASKDGGAIY
-1644 LSSGAAN
+1644 LTGAAAN

-1666 GGGLYVNAI
+1666 GGGLYVNAV

-1703 AYGINLSNNTAQD
+1703 VYGIILSNNTAQD

-1798 TGTDHIYI
+1798 TGTNHIYI
-1806 ENSMRASLVNNTE
+1806 ENSMRASLVNNIE

-1861 ENKTYTYDDF
+1861 ENKTYTHDDF

-1891 LRFVTNH
+1891 LRFITNH

-1918 KDYYEVNISDVG
+1918 KDYYEINISDVG

-1953 QKEIDDCTGDVYNLT
+1953 QKEIDDCVGDVYVLT

-1987 KINFLEGM
+1987 KINFIEGM

-2002 FEGFNFTISGLNQ
+2002 FEGSNFTISGLNQ
-2015 ARIFTVTANDIIINN
+2015 ARIFTITANDIIINN

-2038 FANGGALNIRSNNA
+2038 SARGGALYITSNNA
-2052 KIANSTFTNNTAA
+2052 KIANSTFANNTAG

-2075 SGLTLGNLTFVNNI
+2075 SGLILGNLTFFNNT

-2095 VELYG
+2095 VELSS
-2100 VSNAQIKDLNFIG
+2100 VSDVQIKNLDFI
-2113 NAATN
+2113 NNTATD
-2118 DCGALSYVGSGNV
+2118 DCGALSFIARGNV
-2131 QSLSD
+2131 QTLSD

-2160 CNFINNTAQVDY
+2160 CNFINNTAQEDY

-2194 LANNKATVGIEN
+2194 IANNKATVGIEN
-2206 AKTQVNNCNF
+2206 AKAQVNNCNF
-2216 TDNEVKSSGSAI
+2216 TDNEVKASGSAI

-2254 FASTSGKIL
+2254 FASASGKIL

-2275 AGVYTGTNAGIII
+2275 AGVYTGANAGIII

-2330 VLAGSNQEIGFCK
+2330 VLAGSNQEIGYCK
-2343 FEGNKASYKGG
+2343 FEGNNASYKGG

-2438 EGNVNPQGR
+2438 EGVVDAQGR

-2488 VYVYNPK
+2488 VYVFNPK

-2512 KYYKQIIINET
+2512 KYYKQIIINEA
-2523 NYDYYFNTYSKSF
+2523 NFDYYFNTYSKSF

-2570 IAHGNKIGDFKY
+2570 IAHGAKIGDFKY
-2582 LQELINNAIA
+2582 LQELINNH
-2592 TAPQGTIPTLDLP
+2592 TRDYAPDVPLDLP
-2605 RNIVFTIGTEIWCDD
+2605 RNIVFTIGTEVWCDD

-2627 PITINGL
+2627 PIIINGL

-2667 GRYGDGVDMGGAI
+2667 GKYGDGVDMGGAI

-2866 GGGAIYVGALTGY
+2866 DGGAIYVGALTGY

-2938 LFKGNKAISDKTDM
+2938 LFKGNKAISDKIDM

-2984 YFGGRSHESK
+2984 YFGGKSHESR
-2994 IERCNFTNNQ
+2994 IESCNFTNNQ

-3035 ALCREIHAKEGSG
+3035 ALCREIRAKEGSG

-3176 MTIFADNATIK
+3176 MTIFGDNATIK

-3228 AVNLYASGVHID
+3228 AVNLHASGVHID

-3290 EIRDSEFISNS
+3290 EIRGSEFISNS

-3313 SANTNITNTKFKFN
+3313 SANTNISNTKFKFN

-3340 TQMNLTNTFFESN
+3340 TQMNLTNTLFESN

-3395 ENIHIN
+3395 ENININ

-3440 MTAYH
+3440 MTEYH
-3445 NGGAI
+3445 YGGAI

-3621 TKFISNIAKYGA
+3621 TKFISNTAKYGA

-3651 DRNHAYVSGAALAWL
+3651 DKNHAYVSGAALAWL

-3860 SGGSISADNCNDSI
+3860 SGGSISADNCNDSV

-3912 NYDGGTIY
+3912 NYNGGTIY

-4010 SDTPTKHIRY
+4010 SDTPTKYIRY

-4206 GPWNMATANY
+4206 GPWNVATANY
-4216 QLNGLHEG
+4216 ALNGLHEG

-4306 SVNIPVSDYITTGRH
+4306 TVNIPVSDYVTTGRH

-4355 TTPIVVGDKEVIIV
+4355 TNIYVGDKETIKVR
-4369 KVNETAKGFVKITI
+4369 VNETAAEGFVKITI
-4383 NGKNYYEELENGI
+4383 NGKNYYEELNGGE
-4396 ATFEIHNLP
+4396 ATFEIYNIPAHMDWVAN
-4405 RNNYRGIDVEY
+4405 VEY
-4416 LGNEY
+4416 LGNDY

-4426 TKTTFYIGL
+4426 TITIFNVNY
-4435 RNDYTLYVRIAN
+4435 RNDYIIYVRIAN

-4461 VDVDNGVIFIV
+4461 VDVDNDVVFVV
-4472 NNTPYPNI
+4472 NGTPYQ
-4480 NVMNGVAEL
+4480 NVKVLNGVAEL
-4489 VIPGL
+4489 TIPNL
-4494 DVGEYH
+4494 DVGEYP
-4500 VTVVYNGDDK
+4500 VVAIYPGDDK
-4510 YDYKSNQTTF
+4510 YQYKTNITSF
-4520 HVKPTGDWILN
+4520 HVKPTDNWILN
-4531 MTVEAH
+4531 ITVEAH
-4537 IYGQD
+4537 TYGQE
-4542 TIFNVTLPKNV
+4542 TIFNVTLPQNV

-4560 IEGVNYTVTLIN
+4560 IEGVNYTVKLTN
-4572 GTGNLTLN
+4572 GTGSLTLN
-4580 NISGGFHAVVATYD
+4580 NISGGLHTVVATYD
-4594 GDARYL
+4594 GDGRYL

-4607 FYIER
+4607 FYIEK
-4612 AQSNVNL
+4612 AQSTVDL
-4619 TQDGRNVTATVTT
+4619 TQNGRNITATVTT
-4632 NATGWVKFIVN
+4632 NATGYVKFIVN
-4643 GKEQRVQIVNGNAT
+4643 GKEQRIEIVNGNAT

-4685 TNFTVSLEKSFINV
+4685 TNFTLSLETSSINV

-4711 ITVKVPA
+4711 ITVKVPT

-4733 IIRVILP
+4733 IINVILP
-4740 IPATG
+4740 IPANG

-4756 GEYKVNVTYLGDKI
+4756 GEYTVNVTYLGDNV
-4770 YDVSQNSTTFNITKA
+4770 YDVSQNSTTFKITKA
-4785 NLTADVIAQNVT
+4785 NLTASIVAQNVT
-4797 VDENASFVITVNN
+4797 VAEDTEFIITVLN
-4810 DFKGKV
+4810 DFHGKV
-4816 DITVNGVSH
+4816 KIE
-4825 FDNLAQ
+4825 
-4831 ALIYINKLPANDYVA
+4831 
-4846 RMTFYDDG
+4846 
-4854 NYNNK
+4854 
-4859 TINVPFTVSRVDLT
+4859 
-4873 VINVTIDDTTYP
+4873 
-4885 DKAVAYVNVTGASG
+4885 
-4899 VINITVDGKVFNGTL
+4899 VDGKTY
-4914 DNNGIATIDLTGLS
+4914 
-4928 AGVKEALVNFTST
+4928 AGDVK
-4941 DAYHNNASTIVKFVV
+4941 TIV
-4956 FKAKSQVNL
+4956 N
-4965 TNESTSVVAKVTDG
+4965 D
-4979 ATGTVTFYVNGRN
+4979 
-4992 NTVPVA
+4992 
-4998 NGYARWDNVLEIGN
+4998 IG
-5012 NTVVVVYNG
+5012 
-5021 DKNFNVSTNS
+5021 
-5031 TSNFTIPKHKNS
+5031 
-5043 AVNVTAINVTY
+5043 
-5054 GNASVITVEVPK
+5054 
-5066 VQTGYV
+5066 
-5072 RIVVEG
+5072 
-5078 TAIDVTV
+5078 
-5085 PIDPTTGVAKF
+5085 
-5096 NATGLDVGRYRV
+5096 
-5108 NVTYLGDNLYDVA
+5108 
-5121 GNFTYFNI
+5121 
-5129 TKANLNATVI
+5129 
-5139 PINVTVKEYPGFIV
+5139 
-5153 SVNNDFNGKVNIT
+5153 
-5166 IENVN
+5166 
-5171 KYADVVKPLIDI
+5171 
-5183 DKLLAGKYTAN
+5183 KLLSGPKQAT

-5199 DNNYIDTSLK
+5199 DNNYNDATEY
-5209 VNFTVSKLGSM
+5209 VNFTVSKLGGM

-5233 VSLPENATGNVT
+5233 VTLPENATGNVT

-5256 NVTNGSAII
+5256 NVTNGSAVI

-5286 YTGVTINSTI
+5286 YTDVTINSTI

-5324 PTNATGDINVTI
+5324 PANATGDINVTI

-5345 NKGEAIIPVANLTSG
+5345 NKGEAVIPVGNLTGG

-5443 DHEVEVIYSGDGNHT
+5443 
-5458 NATVKAN
+5458 
-5465 ITAPKYDTPIN
+5465 
-5476 VDVGSIVNGTAVV
+5476 
-5489 TVTVPKNATGN
+5489 
-5500 VTVRIDGMNYTA
+5500 
-5512 KIDGGKATIKLEN
+5512 
-5525 LTGGAKTF
+5525 
-5533 IVEYP
+5533 
-5538 GDNNFTGNYTVG
+5538 
-5550 EFVAK
+5550 
-5555 GTKAVVDPVIIDNGN
+5555 
-5570 GTVVVVVGD
+5570 
-5579 NATGNVTIKV
+5579 
-5589 GNETF
+5589 
-5594 NATVVNGTAIINIT
+5594 
-5608 NVTPGTHEVEVIY
+5608 
-5621 SGDANH
+5621 
-5627 TNSTIKTNI
+5627 
-5636 TAPKYDAPMN
+5636 
-5646 VAVSDIVNGTAVVT
+5646 
-5660 VTVPENATG
+5660 
-5669 NVTIR
+5669 
-5674 IDGMNYTAKIDN
+5674 
-5686 DGKAVI
+5686 
-5692 KLENLTGGAKTF
+5692 
-5704 IVEYP
+5704 
-5709 GDNNFTGNYTVGEFV
+5709 
-5724 AKGTKASVDPVIIDN
+5724 
-5739 GNGTIVV
+5739 
-5746 VIGDNATGNVTIKVG
+5746 
-5761 NETFN
+5761 
-5766 ATVVNGTAIINI
+5766 
-5778 TNVTPGDHEVEVIYS
+5778 
-5793 GDANHT
+5793 
-5799 NSTIKTNITAP
+5799 
-5810 KYDAPMNV
+5810 
-5818 AVSDIVNGTA
+5818 
-5828 VVTVTVPENATGN
+5828 
-5841 VTIRIDGMN
+5841 
-5850 YTAKIDNDGKA
+5850 
-5861 VIKLENLTGGAK
+5861 
-5873 TFIVEYPGDNNF
+5873 
-5885 TGNYTVGE
+5885 
-5893 FVAKGTKASV
+5893 
-5903 DPVIIDN
+5903 
-5910 GNGTIVVVIGD
+5910 
-5921 NATGN
+5921 
-5926 VTIKVGNETFNATVV
+5926 
-5941 NGTAIINITNVTP
+5941 
-5954 GNHEVEV
+5954 
-5961 IYSGDDNHTN
+5961 
-5971 ATIKTNVTAPKY
+5971 
-5983 DAPMN
+5983 
-5988 ITVGE
+5988 
-5993 AKEGEPIVIT
+5993 
-6003 VEVPKGAT
+6003 
-6011 GNVTVSV
+6011 
-6018 GGKDYTAKIDNDGKA
+6018 
-6033 VVTAENVSDGD
+6033 
-6044 HTIVAVYTG
+6044 
-6053 DGNYT
+6053 
-6058 SNSIISNM
+6058 
-6066 SVQKAK
+6066 
-6072 ADTEPNIVD
+6072 
-6081 YGNGTVV
+6081 
-6088 VVIGDNATGNVTIK
+6088 
-6102 VGDNIYNATV
+6102 
-6112 INGTAVVTIDNETP
+6112 
-6126 GSHEVEVIYSGD
+6126 
-6138 ANHTNSTIKTNI
+6138 
-6150 TAPKYDAPMDVVV
+6150 
-6163 SDVVNGTAVVTVT
+6163 
-6176 VPKNASGNVTVRI
+6176 
-6189 DGMNYTAKIDNDGK
+6189 
-6203 AVIKL
+6203 
-6208 ENLTGGAKTFI
+6208 
-6219 VEYPGDNNF
+6219 
-6228 TGNYTVGEFVAKG
+6228 
-6241 TKAVVD
+6241 
-6247 PVIVDNGNGTI
+6247 
-6258 VVVIGDN
+6258 
-6265 ATGNVTIKVGNET
+6265 
-6278 FNATVVNG
+6278 
-6286 TAIINITNVTPGTH
+6286 
-6300 EVEVIYSGD
+6300 
-6309 DNHTGS
+6309 
-6315 NITTNVTV
+6315 
-6323 PKYDTP
+6323 
-6329 INVTVG
+6329 
-6335 EAKEGEPIIITVE
+6335 
-6348 VPKGATGNVTVSVGG
+6348 
-6363 KDYTA
+6363 
-6368 EIGAD
+6368 
-6373 GKAVVTAEN
+6373 
-6382 VSDGDHTIAVE
+6382 
-6393 YLGDKNYSANHT
+6393 
-6405 VSNMTVQ
+6405 
-6412 KAKADTEP
+6412 
-6420 SVIDYGNGTV
+6420 
-6430 VVVVGDNATGNV
+6430 
-6442 TIKVG
+6442 
-6447 DKEFNAT
+6447 
-6454 VVNGTAVVTIDNVT
+6454 
-6468 PGTHEVEVI
+6468 THEVEVI

-6487 NITTNVTAPKY
+6487 NITANITAP
-6498 DTNMS
+6498 
-6503 MTVTE
+6503 
-6508 LPNGTVVVTV
+6508 
-6518 TVPDNAAGDVTV
+6518 
-6530 NVGGKEYI
+6530 
-6538 TKIDD
+6538 
-6543 NGNAVVY
+6543 
-6550 VDDISSGDHTIVVEY
+6550 
-6565 SGDDNYAG
+6565 
-6573 NYTISNFTKKEG
+6573 
-6585 KAAVDPVIV
+6585 
-6594 DYGNGT
+6594 
-6600 IVVVVGD
+6600 
-6607 NATGNVTVKVGDNIY
+6607 
-6622 NATVINGTAII
+6622 
-6633 TLDNETPGVHDV
+6633 
-6645 EVIYS
+6645 
-6650 GDGNHTNATI
+6650 
-6660 HTEITVSDV
+6660 
-6669 PTPIKINV
+6669 
-6677 DNINVGDKSIITVEV
+6677 
-6692 PKGATGSITIE
+6692 
-6703 IDGVNHTSLI
+6703 
-6713 NDGVARFEVENL
+6713 
-6725 TAGEKSVFAVYEGD
+6725 
-6739 GAYARNFT
+6739 
-6747 SDKFVVSKVNSNLIV
+6747 
-6762 EISDVNVGENITV
+6762 
-6775 TVKVPT
+6775 
-6781 DATGQVLID
+6781 
-6790 IDGVGYYMNITDGIG
+6790 
-6805 TVEIPHL
+6805 
-6812 GEGNYNVNLTY
+6812 
-6823 LGDDKY
+6823 
-6829 LSSSNKTTVK
+6829 
-6839 VSKLPSFVIPNAT
+6839 
-6852 DIHVGENVNIHLIV
+6852 
-6866 PTDATGNVTVIINSD
+6866 
-6881 EFTFNLN
+6881 
-6888 NGALG
+6888 
-6893 AVYVEGKEYIVA
+6893 
-6905 VSGGNGELV
+6905 
-6914 ISGLPKGEYSVR
+6914 
-6926 VIYNGDKKYLPSENA
+6926 
-6941 TIFTVSKQ
+6941 
-6949 DTQMDVIDQGNGTIK
+6949 
-6964 VILPDDATGNV
+6964 IL
-6975 TVSDGNNT
+6975 
-6983 YVVEVING
+6983 
-6991 TAVITL
+6991 
-6997 NDTTPGKHDIT
+6997 
-7008 VEYSGDGDYSSN
+7008 
-7020 KTTISVDIP
+7020 
-7029 KYSTPIS
+7029 
-7036 VNVHNIKVG
+7036 
-7045 ETEVV
+7045 
-7050 TVTLPKE
+7050 
-7057 ATGTVT
+7057 
-7063 IEINGKE
+7063 
-7070 YLAKVKDG
+7070 
-7078 VATFSVTGLAF
+7078 
-7089 GDKTVA
+7089 
-7095 VKYAGDDYYMDN
+7095 
-7107 YTTAQFTVSKVSST
+7107 
-7121 VKATGKDINVGKDE
+7121 
-7135 IITATVPKD
+7135 
-7144 ATGRVLVD
+7144 
-7152 IDGVGYYG
+7152 
-7160 TVENGKAKIII
+7160 
-7171 PELASG
+7171 
-7177 KYTTKITYEGDD
+7177 
-7189 KYLPSTTTVSFKVSK
+7189 
-7204 VNAPISADADDI
+7204 
-7216 YHGEDATVV
+7216 
-7225 VNVPEDATG
+7225 
-7234 TVTITVNGKTYTQEV
+7234 
-7249 KNGKAIFTVPGLT
+7249 
-7262 KGDYD
+7262 
-7267 IIASYSGDRKYD
+7267 
-7279 ANDSIT
+7279 
-7285 DIEVHFNETPDE
+7285 
-7297 PAHPHYTYN
+7297 
-7306 AEKRGL
+7306 
-7312 EKYPTG
+7312 
-7318 NPILALILMLLIA
+7318 
-7331 VGFGGIRKFR
+7331 
-7341 K
+7341 

>member
-5512 KIDGGKATIKLEN
+5512 KIDGGKATIKFEN
-5525 LTGGAKTF
+5525 LTSGAKTF
-5533 IVEYP
+5533 VVEYP
-5538 GDNNFTGNYTVG
+5538 GDNNYAGNYTVG

-5621 SGDANH
+5621 SGDPNH

-5646 VAVSDIVNGTAVVT
+5646 VIVSDIVNGTAVVT

-5686 DGKAVI
+5686 G
-5692 KLENLTGGAKTF
+5692 
-5704 IVEYP
+5704 
-5709 GDNNFTGNYTVGEFV
+5709 
-5724 AKGTKASVDPVIIDN
+5724 
-5739 GNGTIVV
+5739 
-5746 VIGDNATGNVTIKVG
+5746 
-5761 NETFN
+5761 
-5766 ATVVNGTAIINI
+5766 
-5778 TNVTPGDHEVEVIYS
+5778 
-5793 GDANHT
+5793 
-5799 NSTIKTNITAP
+5799 
-5810 KYDAPMNV
+5810 
-5818 AVSDIVNGTA
+5818 
-5828 VVTVTVPENATGN
+5828 
-5841 VTIRIDGMN
+5841 
-5850 YTAKIDNDGKA
+5850 GKA

-6412 KAKADTEP
+6412 KAKTDTEP